1 MEYRLWIADRWL
13 TSENCNN
20 ISNFSGVSGRV
31 SYDPDSRTLTL
42 DNATITCY
50 SEEGTCIRN
59 YIDGG
64 ITIKL
69 IGSNTI
75 IPNKERGIYNH
86 QPLTIKGVTSDA
98 TLTVRN
104 SHMNQDIGL
113 LNDACIYGE
122 NQTSITFKD
131 CSVIVDGEGK
141 GLAEGVWNFINCTV
155 RAKGGKA
162 GSCWNL
168 ASIPSYK
175 DCALPTG
182 FYWKKEL
189 KYSGYSLVDA
199 DDKVVTDWVTVAE
212 PTGDTSE
219 SDNTHTPERYGIL
232 IAGTEVTEENYNDI
246 SNFEGVSGRVSYDPD
261 TNTLTLDNATITNTK
276 TKDDVDDFLECVGIY
291 HWKGVLIIR
300 LIGSNTV
307 TSVNYIGIFNDDN
320 SRFGSGLDISGT
332 NKYDDKL
339 TVKGGI
345 LNWSWS
351 RIINCTV
358 ETSEN
363 IYGLRD
369 GEWDFY
375 DCIVC
380 AKGGD
385 SSDDPYTGSISYLK
399 KTPGYPLPKGMYW
412 KEFKDDRGRTLYTLF
427 GADNKAVTD
436 WVTIKNGYEPSE
448 ADNIT
453 ETDNTTE
460 SGDTSEADYTRQRHE
475 DINEGLREIK
485 HKAYDLLNSN
495 MYDDDY
501 SYPEAI
507 EDASDRD
514 FAYILDKRESS
525 FSEKEIY
532 VRGSGYEN
540 IYPGAILFVDSDITS
555 GSPNPLGRI
564 PRSKISIYGDF
575 LAGGNPS
582 QSDIDPNN
590 SDVRMAINNIMHT
603 LLSDSRYDAPGAQ
616 RPRTKIHT
624 SQKSL
629 MMDLGVDSSFA
640 GCNVNVRA
648 STTSSEQ
655 SFVQATTLDQDYFTI
670 RLKDDWHQ
678 DPASLFADEVT
689 WDDLSRELNGKAIA
703 IVTSVTYGRTF
714 SYMKEYSAR
723 QFTFDSSQKVSGYGQ
738 SADASQS
745 LAESSSYTN
754 DEIFNLGG
762 TSLTI
767 SALRGKSTQQE
778 LEEAMA
784 DNMRFSHANQGV
796 ITKYTLQLITGPT
809 PGTVVRPLYS
819 GTQYQIGYTKCPRRL
834 FAHIDV
840 SRVHI
845 GPGKVKVQLDV
856 DCFRITEDG
865 EIDIFKSV
873 DGGSSE
879 RDQDPWYY
887 TFSNSRNREYG
898 NLDSG
903 EYIYKNPLLRIRS
916 KRGGGSYTADD
927 ERRLTAREMETG
939 ALNISLSGSV
949 YDSVKIRDLEP
960 FNP

>member
-1 MEYRLWIADRWL
+1 MEDRIDIAGIRL

-20 ISNFSGVSGRV
+20 ISNFNGVSGRV
-31 SYDPDSRTLTL
+31 SYDSSTKTLTL
-42 DNATITCY
+42 DNATINATGEKEY
-50 SEEGTCIRN
+50 GINTW
-59 YIDGG
+59 IDGL
-64 ITIKL
+64 TIKL
-69 IGSNTI
+69 IGSNSITSYD
-75 IPNKERGIYNH
+75 RDGIYNAENCT
-86 QPLTIKGVTSDA
+86 LTIKGVTSDA
-98 TLTVRN
+98 TLTVKTLGG
-104 SHMNQDIGL
+104 Q
-113 LNDACIYGE
+113 ACLGIYSSRA
-122 NQTSITFKD
+122 SIINVKD
-131 CSVIVDGEGK
+131 CSLIVS
-141 GLAEGVWNFINCTV
+141 GVRGGIAGGNWHFINCTV
-155 RAKGGKA
+155 RAKGGINEETNS
-162 GSCWNL
+162 SCTCLLSVAFDNC
-168 ASIPSYK
+168 ASP
-175 DCALPTG
+175 LPTG
-182 FYWKKEL
+182 AYWKESQWNGL
-189 KYSGYSLVDA
+189 TFHTLFGA
-199 DDKVVTDWVTVAE
+199 DDKAIIDWVTIAE
-212 PTGDTSE
+212 PTGDTNDSGYTGG
-219 SDNTHTPERYGIL
+219 SDNT
-232 IAGTEVTEENYNDI
+232 
-246 SNFEGVSGRVSYDPD
+246 S
-261 TNTLTLDNATITNTK
+261 
-276 TKDDVDDFLECVGIY
+276 
-291 HWKGVLIIR
+291 
-300 LIGSNTV
+300 
-307 TSVNYIGIFNDDN
+307 
-320 SRFGSGLDISGT
+320 
-332 NKYDDKL
+332 
-339 TVKGGI
+339 
-345 LNWSWS
+345 
-351 RIINCTV
+351 
-358 ETSEN
+358 
-363 IYGLRD
+363 
-369 GEWDFY
+369 
-375 DCIVC
+375 
-380 AKGGD
+380 
-385 SSDDPYTGSISYLK
+385 
-399 KTPGYPLPKGMYW
+399 
-412 KEFKDDRGRTLYTLF
+412 
-427 GADNKAVTD
+427 
-436 WVTIKNGYEPSE
+436 
-448 ADNIT
+448 
-453 ETDNTTE
+453 ETDNT
-460 SGDTSEADYTRQRHE
+460 SKPDNTRRRHE
-475 DINEGLREIK
+475 YINEGLRRIK
-485 HKAYDLLNSN
+485 HNANDLLNSN
-495 MYDDDY
+495 MYNDKE

-514 FAYILDKRESS
+514 FAYILDKRQSS

-582 QSDIDPNN
+582 QSNIDPNN

-648 STTSSEQ
+648 SATSSEQ
-655 SFVQATTLDQDYFTI
+655 SFIQATTLDQDYFTI

-678 DPASLFADEVT
+678 DPASLFADSVT
-689 WDDLSRELNGKAIA
+689 WDDLKSEIGNKAIA

-738 SADASQS
+738 SASASQS

-767 SALRGKSTQQE
+767 SALRGKNTQHE

-856 DCFRITEDG
+856 DCFRIGKEG
-865 EIDIFKSV
+865 EQKGKILPTKSI
-873 DGGSSE
+873 DGGSP
-879 RDQDPWYY
+879 DGAQKPWFY
-887 TFSNSRNREYG
+887 TFSSSRNREYG
-898 NLDSG
+898 DLEPG
-903 EYIYKNPLLRIRS
+903 EYINKGPLLRIRS
-916 KRGGGSYTADD
+916 KRGGGSYSAQD
-927 ERRLTAREMETG
+927 ERRLTAKEMETG

>member
-1 MEYRLWIADRWL
+1 MGKLYIAGTML
-13 TSENCNN
+13 TSEDCNN
-20 ISNFSGVSGRV
+20 IYNFRSASGRV
-31 SYDPDSRTLTL
+31 SYDPSTKTLTL

-50 SEEGTCIRN
+50 SEECECIRN

-75 IPNKERGIYNH
+75 IPNKERGIYNNQH
-86 QPLTIKGVTSDA
+86 LTIKGVTSDA

-104 SHMNQDIGL
+104 SHMNPEIGYL
-113 LNDACIYGE
+113 SDACIYNE
-122 NQTSITFKD
+122 DQVEVTVKD
-131 CSVIVDGEGK
+131 CALIVDGEGK
-141 GLAEGVWNFINCTV
+141 GLVGGKWHFINCTV
-155 RAKGGKA
+155 RAKGGRF
-162 GSCWNL
+162 GSFIWL
-168 ASIPSYK
+168 DEVPSFK
-175 DCALPTG
+175 DCTPPAGT
-182 FYWKKEL
+182 YWKKKE
-189 KYSGYSLVDA
+189 SGTYSLFGA
-199 DDKVVTDWVTVAE
+199 DDKVVIDWVTVAE
-212 PTGDTSE
+212 ATG
-219 SDNTHTPERYGIL
+219 NT
-232 IAGTEVTEENYNDI
+232 N
-246 SNFEGVSGRVSYDPD
+246 
-261 TNTLTLDNATITNTK
+261 
-276 TKDDVDDFLECVGIY
+276 
-291 HWKGVLIIR
+291 
-300 LIGSNTV
+300 
-307 TSVNYIGIFNDDN
+307 
-320 SRFGSGLDISGT
+320 GSG
-332 NKYDDKL
+332 
-339 TVKGGI
+339 
-345 LNWSWS
+345 
-351 RIINCTV
+351 
-358 ETSEN
+358 
-363 IYGLRD
+363 
-369 GEWDFY
+369 
-375 DCIVC
+375 
-380 AKGGD
+380 
-385 SSDDPYTGSISYLK
+385 YTG
-399 KTPGYPLPKGMYW
+399 G
-412 KEFKDDRGRTLYTLF
+412 
-427 GADNKAVTD
+427 
-436 WVTIKNGYEPSE
+436 
-448 ADNIT
+448 
-453 ETDNTTE
+453 
-460 SGDTSEADYTRQRHE
+460 SGNASEADYTRQRHE

-514 FAYILDKRESS
+514 FAYILDKRQSS

-648 STTSSEQ
+648 SATSSEQ
-655 SFVQATTLDQDYFTI
+655 SFIQATTLDQDYFTI

-678 DPASLFADEVT
+678 DPASLFADSVT
-689 WDDLSRELNGKAIA
+689 WDDLSNELNGKAIA

-738 SADASQS
+738 SASASQS

-767 SALRGKSTQQE
+767 SALRGKNTQHE

-796 ITKYTLQLITGPT
+796 ITKYTLQLITGSA
-809 PGTVVRPLYS
+809 PGRVVRPLYS

>member
-1 MEYRLWIADRWL
+1 MS
-13 TSENCNN
+13 TSEDCNN
-20 ISNFSGVSGRV
+20 IYNFRSASGRV
-31 SYDPDSRTLTL
+31 SYDPSTKTLTL

-50 SEEGTCIRN
+50 SEECECIRN

-75 IPNKERGIYNH
+75 IPNKERGIYNNQH
-86 QPLTIKGVTSDA
+86 LTIKGVTSDA

-104 SHMNQDIGL
+104 SHMNPEIGYL
-113 LNDACIYGE
+113 SDACIYNE
-122 NQTSITFKD
+122 DQVEVTVKD
-131 CSVIVDGEGK
+131 CALIVDGEGK
-141 GLAEGVWNFINCTV
+141 GLVGGKWHFINCTV
-155 RAKGGKA
+155 RAKGGRF
-162 GSCWNL
+162 GSFIWL
-168 ASIPSYK
+168 DEVPSFK
-175 DCALPTG
+175 DCTPPAGT
-182 FYWKKEL
+182 YWKKKE
-189 KYSGYSLVDA
+189 SDTYSLFGA

-212 PTGDTSE
+212 ATG
-219 SDNTHTPERYGIL
+219 NT
-232 IAGTEVTEENYNDI
+232 N
-246 SNFEGVSGRVSYDPD
+246 
-261 TNTLTLDNATITNTK
+261 
-276 TKDDVDDFLECVGIY
+276 
-291 HWKGVLIIR
+291 
-300 LIGSNTV
+300 
-307 TSVNYIGIFNDDN
+307 
-320 SRFGSGLDISGT
+320 GSG
-332 NKYDDKL
+332 
-339 TVKGGI
+339 
-345 LNWSWS
+345 
-351 RIINCTV
+351 
-358 ETSEN
+358 
-363 IYGLRD
+363 
-369 GEWDFY
+369 
-375 DCIVC
+375 
-380 AKGGD
+380 
-385 SSDDPYTGSISYLK
+385 YTGGSGNTSDS
-399 KTPGYPLPKGMYW
+399 GYTG
-412 KEFKDDRGRTLYTLF
+412 G
-427 GADNKAVTD
+427 
-436 WVTIKNGYEPSE
+436 
-448 ADNIT
+448 
-453 ETDNTTE
+453 
-460 SGDTSEADYTRQRHE
+460 SGNASEADYTRQRHE

-856 DCFRITEDG
+856 DCFRVTEDG

>member
-1 MEYRLWIADRWL
+1 MLI
-13 TSENCNN
+13 SEDCNN
-20 ISNFSGVSGRV
+20 IYNFRSASGRV
-31 SYDPDSRTLTL
+31 SYDPSTKTLTL

-50 SEEGTCIRN
+50 SEECECIRN

-75 IPNKERGIYNH
+75 IPNKERGIYNNQH
-86 QPLTIKGVTSDA
+86 LTIKGVTSDA

-104 SHMNQDIGL
+104 SHMNPEIGYL
-113 LNDACIYGE
+113 SDACIYNE
-122 NQTSITFKD
+122 DQVEVTVKD
-131 CSVIVDGEGK
+131 CALIVDGEGK
-141 GLAEGVWNFINCTV
+141 GLVGGKWHFINCTV
-155 RAKGGKA
+155 RAKGGRF
-162 GSCWNL
+162 GSFIWL
-168 ASIPSYK
+168 DEVPSFK
-175 DCALPTG
+175 DCTPPAGT
-182 FYWKKEL
+182 YWKKNENG
-189 KYSGYSLVDA
+189 SYSLFDA

-212 PTGDTSE
+212 AMGDT
-219 SDNTHTPERYGIL
+219 
-232 IAGTEVTEENYNDI
+232 ND
-246 SNFEGVSGRVSYDPD
+246 SSY
-261 TNTLTLDNATITNTK
+261 T
-276 TKDDVDDFLECVGIY
+276 G
-291 HWKGVLIIR
+291 
-300 LIGSNTV
+300 
-307 TSVNYIGIFNDDN
+307 
-320 SRFGSGLDISGT
+320 GSGNTSDSG
-332 NKYDDKL
+332 
-339 TVKGGI
+339 
-345 LNWSWS
+345 
-351 RIINCTV
+351 
-358 ETSEN
+358 
-363 IYGLRD
+363 
-369 GEWDFY
+369 
-375 DCIVC
+375 
-380 AKGGD
+380 
-385 SSDDPYTGSISYLK
+385 YTG
-399 KTPGYPLPKGMYW
+399 G
-412 KEFKDDRGRTLYTLF
+412 
-427 GADNKAVTD
+427 
-436 WVTIKNGYEPSE
+436 
-448 ADNIT
+448 
-453 ETDNTTE
+453 
-460 SGDTSEADYTRQRHE
+460 SGNTSEADYTRQRHE
-475 DINEGLREIK
+475 DINAGLREIK
-485 HKAYDLLNSN
+485 HNAYALLNSD
-495 MYDDDY
+495 MYDDNY

-648 STTSSEQ
+648 SATSSEQ
-655 SFVQATTLDQDYFTI
+655 SFIQATTLDQDYFTI

-678 DPASLFADEVT
+678 DPASLFADSVT
-689 WDDLSRELNGKAIA
+689 WDDLKSEIGNKAIA

-738 SADASQS
+738 SASASQS

-767 SALRGKSTQQE
+767 SALRGKNTQHE

-916 KRGGGSYTADD
+916 KRGGGSYSAQD
-927 ERRLTAREMETG
+927 ERRLTAKEMETG

-949 YDSVKIRDLEP
+949 YNSVKIRDLEP

>member
-1 MEYRLWIADRWL
+1 MEYELWIADRWL

-50 SEEGTCIRN
+50 SEGGIGIMN

-75 IPNKERGIYNH
+75 ITNKQRGIYNH
-86 QPLTIKGVTSDA
+86 QHLTIKGVTSDA

-104 SHMNQDIGL
+104 SHMNPDIGSL
-113 LNDACIYGE
+113 SDACIYGE
-122 NQTSITFKD
+122 NQTIITIKD

-182 FYWKKEL
+182 FYWKKDL
-189 KYSGYSLVDA
+189 RFSGYTLFDA
-199 DDKVVTDWVTVAE
+199 DDKVVTNWVTVA
-212 PTGDTSE
+212 
-219 SDNTHTPERYGIL
+219 
-232 IAGTEVTEENYNDI
+232 GTTD
-246 SNFEGVSGRVSYDPD
+246 D
-261 TNTLTLDNATITNTK
+261 TN
-276 TKDDVDDFLECVGIY
+276 
-291 HWKGVLIIR
+291 
-300 LIGSNTV
+300 
-307 TSVNYIGIFNDDN
+307 
-320 SRFGSGLDISGT
+320 GSG
-332 NKYDDKL
+332 
-339 TVKGGI
+339 
-345 LNWSWS
+345 
-351 RIINCTV
+351 
-358 ETSEN
+358 
-363 IYGLRD
+363 
-369 GEWDFY
+369 
-375 DCIVC
+375 
-380 AKGGD
+380 
-385 SSDDPYTGSISYLK
+385 YTGGS
-399 KTPGYPLPKGMYW
+399 GN
-412 KEFKDDRGRTLYTLF
+412 
-427 GADNKAVTD
+427 A
-436 WVTIKNGYEPSE
+436 SE
-448 ADNIT
+448 ADNT
-453 ETDNTTE
+453 L
-460 SGDTSEADYTRQRHE
+460 SRSQR
-475 DINEGLREIK
+475 INEGLRRIK
-485 HKAYDLLNSN
+485 HNAYDLLNSD
-495 MYDDDY
+495 MYNDKE

-514 FAYILDKRESS
+514 FAYILDKRQSS

-582 QSDIDPNN
+582 QSNIDPNN

-648 STTSSEQ
+648 SATSSEQ
-655 SFVQATTLDQDYFTI
+655 SFIQATTLDQDYFTI

-678 DPASLFADEVT
+678 DPASLFADSVT
-689 WDDLSRELNGKAIA
+689 WDDLSNELNGKAIA

-738 SADASQS
+738 SASASQS

-767 SALRGKSTQQE
+767 SALRGKNTQHE

-856 DCFRITEDG
+856 DCFRIGKEG
-865 EIDIFKSV
+865 EQKGKILPTKSI
-873 DGGSSE
+873 DGGSPE
-879 RDQDPWYY
+879 KAQDPWYY
-887 TFSNSRNREYG
+887 TFSSSRNREYG
-898 NLDSG
+898 DLEPG
-903 EYIYKNPLLRIRS
+903 EYINKGPLLRIRS
-916 KRGGGSYTADD
+916 KRGGGSYSAQD
-927 ERRLTAREMETG
+927 ERRLTAKEMETG

>member
-1 MEYRLWIADRWL
+1 ML
-13 TSENCNN
+13 TSEDCNN
-20 ISNFSGVSGRV
+20 IYNFRSASGRV
-31 SYDPDSRTLTL
+31 SYDPSTKTLTL

-50 SEEGTCIRN
+50 SEECECIRN

-75 IPNKERGIYNH
+75 IPNKERGIYNNQH
-86 QPLTIKGVTSDA
+86 LTIKGVTSDA

-104 SHMNQDIGL
+104 SHMNPEIGYL
-113 LNDACIYGE
+113 SDACIYNE
-122 NQTSITFKD
+122 DQVEVTVKD
-131 CSVIVDGEGK
+131 CALIVDGEGK
-141 GLAEGVWNFINCTV
+141 GLVGGKWHFINCTV
-155 RAKGGKA
+155 RAKGGRF
-162 GSCWNL
+162 GSFIWL
-168 ASIPSYK
+168 DEVPSFK
-175 DCALPTG
+175 DCTPPAGT
-182 FYWKKEL
+182 YWKKKE
-189 KYSGYSLVDA
+189 SGTYSLFGA

-212 PTGDTSE
+212 ATG
-219 SDNTHTPERYGIL
+219 NT
-232 IAGTEVTEENYNDI
+232 N
-246 SNFEGVSGRVSYDPD
+246 
-261 TNTLTLDNATITNTK
+261 
-276 TKDDVDDFLECVGIY
+276 
-291 HWKGVLIIR
+291 
-300 LIGSNTV
+300 
-307 TSVNYIGIFNDDN
+307 
-320 SRFGSGLDISGT
+320 GSG
-332 NKYDDKL
+332 
-339 TVKGGI
+339 
-345 LNWSWS
+345 
-351 RIINCTV
+351 
-358 ETSEN
+358 
-363 IYGLRD
+363 
-369 GEWDFY
+369 
-375 DCIVC
+375 
-380 AKGGD
+380 
-385 SSDDPYTGSISYLK
+385 YTGGSGNTSDS
-399 KTPGYPLPKGMYW
+399 GYTG
-412 KEFKDDRGRTLYTLF
+412 G
-427 GADNKAVTD
+427 
-436 WVTIKNGYEPSE
+436 
-448 ADNIT
+448 
-453 ETDNTTE
+453 
-460 SGDTSEADYTRQRHE
+460 SGNASEADYTRQRHE
-475 DINEGLREIK
+475 DINAGLREIK
-485 HKAYDLLNSN
+485 HNAYALLNSD
-495 MYDDDY
+495 MYDDNY

-689 WDDLSRELNGKAIA
+689 WDDLSNELNGKAIA

>member
-1 MEYRLWIADRWL
+1 MDYGIEITGTKVTD
-13 TSENCNN
+13 ENYND
-20 ISNFSGVSGRV
+20 ISLSNFSGVTGRV
-31 SYDPDSRTLTL
+31 SFDPDTHTLTL
-42 DNATITCY
+42 DNAIIGSREDY
-50 SEEGTCIRN
+50 VGIEN
-59 YIDGG
+59 FVDGG
-64 ITIKL
+64 LTIKL
-69 IGSNTI
+69 IGINTI
-75 IPNKERGIYNH
+75 YSSTNDGIYSH
-86 QPLTIKGVTSDA
+86 TALTIKGITSDA
-98 TLTVRN
+98 KLFIKAAN
-104 SHMNQDIGL
+104 KGDFHAS
-113 LNDACIYGE
+113 CIYTSTGE
-122 NQTSITFKD
+122 SVTVKD
-131 CSVIVDGEGK
+131 CSLILDGAEK
-141 GLAEGVWNFINCTV
+141 GLYGGIWNFINCTV
-155 RAKGGKA
+155 RVKGGGNGTDDEEC
-162 GSCWNL
+162 GSCFSL
-168 ASIPSYK
+168 DEKPS
-175 DCALPTG
+175 CTLPAG
-182 FYWKKEL
+182 LYWLGESWDDNKNSYYL
-189 KYSGYSLVDA
+189 FGA
-199 DDKVVTDWVTVAE
+199 DDKIVTDWVTLAE
-212 PTGDTSE
+212 ATGNTSKPGNR
-219 SDNTHTPERYGIL
+219 S
-232 IAGTEVTEENYNDI
+232 
-246 SNFEGVSGRVSYDPD
+246 
-261 TNTLTLDNATITNTK
+261 
-276 TKDDVDDFLECVGIY
+276 
-291 HWKGVLIIR
+291 
-300 LIGSNTV
+300 
-307 TSVNYIGIFNDDN
+307 
-320 SRFGSGLDISGT
+320 
-332 NKYDDKL
+332 
-339 TVKGGI
+339 
-345 LNWSWS
+345 
-351 RIINCTV
+351 
-358 ETSEN
+358 ETGN
-363 IYGLRD
+363 
-369 GEWDFY
+369 
-375 DCIVC
+375 
-380 AKGGD
+380 
-385 SSDDPYTGSISYLK
+385 
-399 KTPGYPLPKGMYW
+399 
-412 KEFKDDRGRTLYTLF
+412 
-427 GADNKAVTD
+427 
-436 WVTIKNGYEPSE
+436 
-448 ADNIT
+448 
-453 ETDNTTE
+453 
-460 SGDTSEADYTRQRHE
+460 TSEADYTRQRHE
-475 DINEGLREIK
+475 YINEGLRRIK
-485 HKAYDLLNSN
+485 HNANDLLNRN

-514 FAYILDKRESS
+514 FAYILDKRQSS

-582 QSDIDPNN
+582 QSNIDPNN

-648 STTSSEQ
+648 SATSSEQ
-655 SFVQATTLDQDYFTI
+655 SFIQATTLDQDYFTI

-678 DPASLFADEVT
+678 DPASLFADSVT
-689 WDDLSRELNGKAIA
+689 WDDLKSEIGNKAIA

-738 SADASQS
+738 SASASQS

-767 SALRGKSTQQE
+767 SALRGKNTQHE

-856 DCFRITEDG
+856 DCFRIGKEG
-865 EIDIFKSV
+865 EQKGKILPTKSI

-879 RDQDPWYY
+879 RAQDPWYY
-887 TFSNSRNREYG
+887 TFSSSRNREYG
-898 NLDSG
+898 DLEPG
-903 EYIYKNPLLRIRS
+903 EYINKGPLLRIRS
-916 KRGGGSYTADD
+916 KRGGGSYSAQD
-927 ERRLTAREMETG
+927 ERRLTAKEMETG

>member
-1 MEYRLWIADRWL
+1 MEYGLYIAGTEI
-13 TSENCNN
+13 TSENC
-20 ISNFSGVSGRV
+20 
-31 SYDPDSRTLTL
+31 
-42 DNATITCY
+42 
-50 SEEGTCIRN
+50 
-59 YIDGG
+59 
-64 ITIKL
+64 
-69 IGSNTI
+69 
-75 IPNKERGIYNH
+75 
-86 QPLTIKGVTSDA
+86 
-98 TLTVRN
+98 
-104 SHMNQDIGL
+104 
-113 LNDACIYGE
+113 
-122 NQTSITFKD
+122 
-131 CSVIVDGEGK
+131 
-141 GLAEGVWNFINCTV
+141 
-155 RAKGGKA
+155 
-162 GSCWNL
+162 
-168 ASIPSYK
+168 
-175 DCALPTG
+175 
-182 FYWKKEL
+182 
-189 KYSGYSLVDA
+189 
-199 DDKVVTDWVTVAE
+199 
-212 PTGDTSE
+212 
-219 SDNTHTPERYGIL
+219 
-232 IAGTEVTEENYNDI
+232 NDI
-246 SNFEGVSGRVSYDPD
+246 SNFEGVSGRVSYDPSSR
-261 TNTLTLDNATITNTK
+261 TLTLDNATINATG
-276 TKDDVDDFLECVGIY
+276 EEEYGIDSY
-291 HWKGVLIIR
+291 IDGLTIK
-300 LIGSNTV
+300 LIGSNTITAYKKNGLCNNEGCTLTIKGV
-307 TSVNYIGIFNDDN
+307 TSDATLIVKNLYGFNGIWCITN
-320 SRFGSGLDISGT
+320 STVYVRDCLFIVSGVKKGIMEGT
-332 NKYDDKL
+332 
-339 TVKGGI
+339 
-345 LNWSWS
+345 WHF
-351 RIINCTV
+351 INCTV
-358 ETSEN
+358 
-363 IYGLRD
+363 R
-369 GEWDFY
+369 
-375 DCIVC
+375 
-380 AKGGD
+380 AKGGVDD
-385 SSDDPYTGSISYLK
+385 SSTGCYSGSCCWLYEVPSYKDCTLSS
-399 KTPGYPLPKGMYW
+399 GLYW
-412 KEFKDDRGRTLYTLF
+412 KEFQYNNKTFYSLF
-427 GADNKAVTD
+427 GADDKVITD
-436 WVTIKNGYEPSE
+436 WVTVAEATGDTNGSGNTSE
-448 ADNIT
+448 ADN
-453 ETDNTTE
+453 
-460 SGDTSEADYTRQRHE
+460 TRRRHE
-475 DINEGLREIK
+475 YINEGLRGIE
-485 HKAYDLLNSN
+485 HNANDLLNSN

-501 SYPEAI
+501 RYPEAI

-514 FAYILDKRESS
+514 FAYILDKRQSS

-582 QSDIDPNN
+582 QSNIDPNN

-648 STTSSEQ
+648 SATSSEQ
-655 SFVQATTLDQDYFTI
+655 SFIQATTLDQDYFTI

-678 DPASLFADEVT
+678 DPASLFADSVT
-689 WDDLSRELNGKAIA
+689 WDDLKSEIGNKAIA

-738 SADASQS
+738 SASASQS

-767 SALRGKSTQQE
+767 SALRGKNTQQE

>member
-1 MEYRLWIADRWL
+1 MEYGIEITGTKVTD
-13 TSENCNN
+13 ENYNDIS
-20 ISNFSGVSGRV
+20 ISNFSGVTGRV
-31 SYDPDSRTLTL
+31 SFDPDTHTLTL
-42 DNATITCY
+42 DNAIIGSREDY
-50 SEEGTCIRN
+50 VGIEN
-59 YIDGG
+59 FVDGG
-64 ITIKL
+64 LTIKL
-69 IGSNTI
+69 IGINTI
-75 IPNKERGIYNH
+75 YSSTNDGIYSH
-86 QPLTIKGVTSDA
+86 TALTIKGITSDA
-98 TLTVRN
+98 RLFIKAAN
-104 SHMNQDIGL
+104 KGDFHAS
-113 LNDACIYGE
+113 CIYTSTGE
-122 NQTSITFKD
+122 SVTVKD
-131 CSVIVDGEGK
+131 CSLILDGAEK
-141 GLAEGVWNFINCTV
+141 GLCGGIWNFINCTV
-155 RAKGGKA
+155 RVKGGGNGTDDEEC
-162 GSCWNL
+162 GSCFSL
-168 ASIPSYK
+168 DEKPS
-175 DCALPTG
+175 CTLPAG
-182 FYWKKEL
+182 LYWLGESWDDNKNSYYL
-189 KYSGYSLVDA
+189 FGA
-199 DDKVVTDWVTVAE
+199 DDKIVTDWVTLAE
-212 PTGDTSE
+212 ATGNTSKPG
-219 SDNTHTPERYGIL
+219 NT
-232 IAGTEVTEENYNDI
+232 
-246 SNFEGVSGRVSYDPD
+246 S
-261 TNTLTLDNATITNTK
+261 
-276 TKDDVDDFLECVGIY
+276 
-291 HWKGVLIIR
+291 
-300 LIGSNTV
+300 
-307 TSVNYIGIFNDDN
+307 
-320 SRFGSGLDISGT
+320 
-332 NKYDDKL
+332 
-339 TVKGGI
+339 
-345 LNWSWS
+345 
-351 RIINCTV
+351 
-358 ETSEN
+358 
-363 IYGLRD
+363 
-369 GEWDFY
+369 
-375 DCIVC
+375 
-380 AKGGD
+380 
-385 SSDDPYTGSISYLK
+385 
-399 KTPGYPLPKGMYW
+399 
-412 KEFKDDRGRTLYTLF
+412 
-427 GADNKAVTD
+427 
-436 WVTIKNGYEPSE
+436 
-448 ADNIT
+448 
-453 ETDNTTE
+453 ETDNT
-460 SGDTSEADYTRQRHE
+460 SKPDNTRRRHE
-475 DINEGLREIK
+475 YINEGLRRIK
-485 HKAYDLLNSN
+485 HNAYDLLNRN

-582 QSDIDPNN
+582 QSNIDPNN

-648 STTSSEQ
+648 SATSSEQ
-655 SFVQATTLDQDYFTI
+655 SFIQATTLDQDYFTI

-678 DPASLFADEVT
+678 DPASLFADSVT
-689 WDDLSRELNGKAIA
+689 WDDLSNELNGKAIA

-738 SADASQS
+738 SASASQS

-767 SALRGKSTQQE
+767 SALRGKNTQHE

-796 ITKYTLQLITGPT
+796 VTKYTIQLITGPA
-809 PGTVVRPLYS
+809 PGRVVRPLYS
-819 GTQYQIGYTKCPRRL
+819 GKQYQVGYTKCPRRL

-856 DCFRITEDG
+856 DCFRIGKEG
-865 EIDIFKSV
+865 EQKGKILPTKSIN
-873 DGGSSE
+873 GGSPE
-879 RDQDPWYY
+879 KAQDPWYY
-887 TFSNSRNREYG
+887 TFSSSRNREYG
-898 NLDSG
+898 DLEPG
-903 EYIYKNPLLRIRS
+903 EYINKGPLLRIRS

>member
-1 MEYRLWIADRWL
+1 MGKLYIAGTML
-13 TSENCNN
+13 TSEDCNN
-20 ISNFSGVSGRV
+20 IYNFRSASGRV
-31 SYDPDSRTLTL
+31 SYDPSTKTLTL

-50 SEEGTCIRN
+50 SEECECIRN

-75 IPNKERGIYNH
+75 IPNKERGIYNNQH
-86 QPLTIKGVTSDA
+86 LTIKGVTSDA

-104 SHMNQDIGL
+104 SHMNPEIGYL
-113 LNDACIYGE
+113 SDACIYNE
-122 NQTSITFKD
+122 DQVEVTVKD
-131 CSVIVDGEGK
+131 CALIVDGEGK
-141 GLAEGVWNFINCTV
+141 GLVGGKWHFINCTV
-155 RAKGGKA
+155 RAKGGRF
-162 GSCWNL
+162 GSFIWL
-168 ASIPSYK
+168 DEVPSFK
-175 DCALPTG
+175 DCTPPAGT
-182 FYWKKEL
+182 YWKKKE
-189 KYSGYSLVDA
+189 SGTYSLFGA

-212 PTGDTSE
+212 ATG
-219 SDNTHTPERYGIL
+219 NT
-232 IAGTEVTEENYNDI
+232 N
-246 SNFEGVSGRVSYDPD
+246 
-261 TNTLTLDNATITNTK
+261 
-276 TKDDVDDFLECVGIY
+276 
-291 HWKGVLIIR
+291 
-300 LIGSNTV
+300 
-307 TSVNYIGIFNDDN
+307 
-320 SRFGSGLDISGT
+320 GSG
-332 NKYDDKL
+332 
-339 TVKGGI
+339 
-345 LNWSWS
+345 
-351 RIINCTV
+351 
-358 ETSEN
+358 
-363 IYGLRD
+363 
-369 GEWDFY
+369 
-375 DCIVC
+375 
-380 AKGGD
+380 
-385 SSDDPYTGSISYLK
+385 YTGGSGNTSDS
-399 KTPGYPLPKGMYW
+399 GYTG
-412 KEFKDDRGRTLYTLF
+412 G
-427 GADNKAVTD
+427 
-436 WVTIKNGYEPSE
+436 
-448 ADNIT
+448 
-453 ETDNTTE
+453 
-460 SGDTSEADYTRQRHE
+460 SGNASEADYTRQRHE
-475 DINEGLREIK
+475 DINAGLREIK
-485 HKAYDLLNSN
+485 HNAYALLNSD
-495 MYDDDY
+495 MYDDNY

-582 QSDIDPNN
+582 QSNIDPNN

-648 STTSSEQ
+648 SATSSEQ
-655 SFVQATTLDQDYFTI
+655 SFIQATTLDQDYFTI

-678 DPASLFADEVT
+678 DPASLFADGVT
-689 WDDLSRELNGKAIA
+689 WDDLKSEIGNKAIA

-738 SADASQS
+738 SASASQS

-767 SALRGKSTQQE
+767 SALRGKSTQHE

-916 KRGGGSYTADD
+916 KRGGGSYSGDT
-927 ERRLTAREMETG
+927 EKRLSPKKMETG

>member
-1 MEYRLWIADRWL
+1 MDYGIEITGTKVTD
-13 TSENCNN
+13 ENYND
-20 ISNFSGVSGRV
+20 ISLSNFSGVTGRV
-31 SYDPDSRTLTL
+31 SFDPDTHTLTL
-42 DNATITCY
+42 DNAIIGSREDY
-50 SEEGTCIRN
+50 VGIEN
-59 YIDGG
+59 FVDGG
-64 ITIKL
+64 LTIKL
-69 IGSNTI
+69 IGINTI
-75 IPNKERGIYNH
+75 YSSTNDGIYSH
-86 QPLTIKGVTSDA
+86 TALTIKGITSDA
-98 TLTVRN
+98 KLFIKAAN
-104 SHMNQDIGL
+104 KGDFHAS
-113 LNDACIYGE
+113 CIYTSTGE
-122 NQTSITFKD
+122 SVTVKD
-131 CSVIVDGEGK
+131 CSLILDGAEK
-141 GLAEGVWNFINCTV
+141 GLYGGIWNFINCTV
-155 RAKGGKA
+155 RVKGGGNGTDDEEC
-162 GSCWNL
+162 GSCFSL
-168 ASIPSYK
+168 DEKPS
-175 DCALPTG
+175 CTLPAG
-182 FYWKKEL
+182 LYWLGESWDDNKNSYYL
-189 KYSGYSLVDA
+189 FGA
-199 DDKVVTDWVTVAE
+199 DDKIVTDWVTLAE
-212 PTGDTSE
+212 ATGNTSKPGNR
-219 SDNTHTPERYGIL
+219 S
-232 IAGTEVTEENYNDI
+232 
-246 SNFEGVSGRVSYDPD
+246 
-261 TNTLTLDNATITNTK
+261 
-276 TKDDVDDFLECVGIY
+276 
-291 HWKGVLIIR
+291 
-300 LIGSNTV
+300 
-307 TSVNYIGIFNDDN
+307 
-320 SRFGSGLDISGT
+320 
-332 NKYDDKL
+332 
-339 TVKGGI
+339 
-345 LNWSWS
+345 
-351 RIINCTV
+351 
-358 ETSEN
+358 ETGN
-363 IYGLRD
+363 
-369 GEWDFY
+369 
-375 DCIVC
+375 
-380 AKGGD
+380 
-385 SSDDPYTGSISYLK
+385 
-399 KTPGYPLPKGMYW
+399 
-412 KEFKDDRGRTLYTLF
+412 
-427 GADNKAVTD
+427 
-436 WVTIKNGYEPSE
+436 
-448 ADNIT
+448 
-453 ETDNTTE
+453 
-460 SGDTSEADYTRQRHE
+460 TSEADYTRQRHE
-475 DINEGLREIK
+475 YINEGLRRIK
-485 HKAYDLLNSN
+485 HNANDLLNRN

-582 QSDIDPNN
+582 QSNIDPNN

-648 STTSSEQ
+648 SATSSEQ
-655 SFVQATTLDQDYFTI
+655 SFIQATTLDQDYFTI

-678 DPASLFADEVT
+678 DPASLFADSVT
-689 WDDLSRELNGKAIA
+689 WDDLSNELNGKAIA

-738 SADASQS
+738 SASASQS
-745 LAESSSYTN
+745 VAESSSYTN

-767 SALRGKSTQQE
+767 SALRGKNTQHE

-856 DCFRITEDG
+856 DCFRIGKEG
-865 EIDIFKSV
+865 EQKGKILPTKSI

-879 RDQDPWYY
+879 RAQDPWYY
-887 TFSNSRNREYG
+887 TFSSSRNREYG
-898 NLDSG
+898 DLEPG
-903 EYIYKNPLLRIRS
+903 EYINKGPLLRIRS
-916 KRGGGSYTADD
+916 KRGGGSYSAQD
-927 ERRLTAREMETG
+927 ERRLTAKEMETG

>member
-1 MEYRLWIADRWL
+1 MPTQGRNLFINPQLHTGAAQIKTIMEQILRIAGRIV
-13 TSENCNN
+13 TSENC
-20 ISNFSGVSGRV
+20 
-31 SYDPDSRTLTL
+31 
-42 DNATITCY
+42 
-50 SEEGTCIRN
+50 
-59 YIDGG
+59 
-64 ITIKL
+64 
-69 IGSNTI
+69 
-75 IPNKERGIYNH
+75 
-86 QPLTIKGVTSDA
+86 
-98 TLTVRN
+98 
-104 SHMNQDIGL
+104 
-113 LNDACIYGE
+113 
-122 NQTSITFKD
+122 
-131 CSVIVDGEGK
+131 
-141 GLAEGVWNFINCTV
+141 
-155 RAKGGKA
+155 
-162 GSCWNL
+162 
-168 ASIPSYK
+168 
-175 DCALPTG
+175 
-182 FYWKKEL
+182 
-189 KYSGYSLVDA
+189 
-199 DDKVVTDWVTVAE
+199 
-212 PTGDTSE
+212 
-219 SDNTHTPERYGIL
+219 
-232 IAGTEVTEENYNDI
+232 NDI

-261 TNTLTLDNATITNTK
+261 TDTLTLNNATITATGE
-276 TKDDVDDFLECVGIY
+276 DEYGIENFID
-291 HWKGVLIIR
+291 GLIIK
-300 LIGSNTV
+300 LIGSNSITAYESGIYNGEDCTLTIKGG
-307 TSVNYIGIFNDDN
+307 TSDA
-320 SRFGSGLDISGT
+320 T
-332 NKYDDKL
+332 L
-339 TVKGGI
+339 TVKNLGGGGI
-345 LNWSWS
+345 EGIYSSINSTVYVRNCLLIVSGVKKGIMGGTWHF
-351 RIINCTV
+351 INCTV
-358 ETSEN
+358 
-363 IYGLRD
+363 R
-369 GEWDFY
+369 
-375 DCIVC
+375 
-380 AKGGD
+380 AKGSVDD
-385 SSDDPYTGSISYLK
+385 SSTGCYSGSCCWLYEVPSYKDCTLSS
-399 KTPGYPLPKGMYW
+399 GLYW
-412 KEFKDDRGRTLYTLF
+412 KEFQYENKTYYSLF
-427 GADNKAVTD
+427 GADDNVVTD
-436 WVTIKNGYEPSE
+436 WVTFAE
-448 ADNIT
+448 ATGN
-453 ETDNTTE
+453 
-460 SGDTSEADYTRQRHE
+460 TSEADYTRQRHE
-475 DINEGLREIK
+475 YINEGLREIK

-582 QSDIDPNN
+582 QSNIDPNN

-648 STTSSEQ
+648 SATSSEQ
-655 SFVQATTLDQDYFTI
+655 SFIQATTLDQDYFTI
-670 RLKDDWHQ
+670 RMKDDWHQ
-678 DPASLFADEVT
+678 DPASLFADSVT
-689 WDDLSRELNGKAIA
+689 WDDLKSEIGNKAIA

-738 SADASQS
+738 SASASQS
-745 LAESSSYTN
+745 VAESSSYTN

-865 EIDIFKSV
+865 KIDIFKRV
-873 DGGSSE
+873 NGGSPDE
-879 RDQDPWYY
+879 IQDPWFY
-887 TFSNSRNREYG
+887 TFSHSRNREYG
-898 NLDSG
+898 DLKPG

-916 KRGGGSYTADD
+916 KRGGGSYSGDT
-927 ERRLTAREMETG
+927 EERLTPKKMETG

>member
-1 MEYRLWIADRWL
+1 MGKLYIAGTML
-13 TSENCNN
+13 TSEDCNN
-20 ISNFSGVSGRV
+20 IYNFRSASGRV
-31 SYDPDSRTLTL
+31 SYDPSTKTLTL

-50 SEEGTCIRN
+50 SEECECIRN

-75 IPNKERGIYNH
+75 IPNKERGIYNNQH
-86 QPLTIKGVTSDA
+86 LTIKGVTSDA

-104 SHMNQDIGL
+104 SHMNPEIGYL
-113 LNDACIYGE
+113 SDACIYNE
-122 NQTSITFKD
+122 DQVEVTVKD
-131 CSVIVDGEGK
+131 CALIVDGEGK
-141 GLAEGVWNFINCTV
+141 GLVGGKWHFINCTV
-155 RAKGGKA
+155 RAKGGRF
-162 GSCWNL
+162 GSFIWL
-168 ASIPSYK
+168 DEVPSFK
-175 DCALPTG
+175 DCTPPAGT
-182 FYWKKEL
+182 YWKKKE
-189 KYSGYSLVDA
+189 SGTYSLFGA

-212 PTGDTSE
+212 ATG
-219 SDNTHTPERYGIL
+219 NT
-232 IAGTEVTEENYNDI
+232 N
-246 SNFEGVSGRVSYDPD
+246 
-261 TNTLTLDNATITNTK
+261 
-276 TKDDVDDFLECVGIY
+276 
-291 HWKGVLIIR
+291 
-300 LIGSNTV
+300 
-307 TSVNYIGIFNDDN
+307 
-320 SRFGSGLDISGT
+320 GSG
-332 NKYDDKL
+332 
-339 TVKGGI
+339 
-345 LNWSWS
+345 
-351 RIINCTV
+351 
-358 ETSEN
+358 
-363 IYGLRD
+363 
-369 GEWDFY
+369 
-375 DCIVC
+375 
-380 AKGGD
+380 
-385 SSDDPYTGSISYLK
+385 YTGGSGNTSDS
-399 KTPGYPLPKGMYW
+399 GYTG
-412 KEFKDDRGRTLYTLF
+412 G
-427 GADNKAVTD
+427 
-436 WVTIKNGYEPSE
+436 
-448 ADNIT
+448 
-453 ETDNTTE
+453 
-460 SGDTSEADYTRQRHE
+460 SGNASEADYTRQRHE
-475 DINEGLREIK
+475 DINAGLREIK
-485 HKAYDLLNSN
+485 HNAYALLNSD
-495 MYDDDY
+495 MYDDNY

>member
-1 MEYRLWIADRWL
+1 MEYKLWIAGIQV
-13 TSENCNN
+13 TSENCND
-20 ISNFSGVSGRV
+20 ISNFNGVSGRV
-31 SYDPDSRTLTL
+31 SYDPSSRTLTL
-42 DNATITCY
+42 DNATITATGEY
-50 SEEGTCIRN
+50 GYGIKS
-59 YIDGG
+59 YIDGL
-64 ITIKL
+64 TIKL

-75 IPNKERGIYNH
+75 TAYDEDGIYNDENCT
-86 QPLTIKGVTSDA
+86 LTIKGVTSDA
-98 TLTVRN
+98 TLTVK
-104 SHMNQDIGL
+104 SLGGQAHKG
-113 LNDACIYGE
+113 IYSSRV
-122 NQTSITFKD
+122 SIINVKD
-131 CSVIVDGEGK
+131 CSLIVS
-141 GLAEGVWNFINCTV
+141 GVWGGIVGGNWHFINCTV
-155 RAKGGKA
+155 CAKGGINEETYSSY
-162 GSCWNL
+162 SCLLSVAFDNC
-168 ASIPSYK
+168 ASP
-175 DCALPTG
+175 LPTG
-182 FYWKKEL
+182 AYWKESQWDGL
-189 KYSGYSLVDA
+189 TLHTLFGA
-199 DDKVVTDWVTVAE
+199 DDKAIKDWVTIAE

-219 SDNTHTPERYGIL
+219 SDN
-232 IAGTEVTEENYNDI
+232 A
-246 SNFEGVSGRVSYDPD
+246 
-261 TNTLTLDNATITNTK
+261 
-276 TKDDVDDFLECVGIY
+276 
-291 HWKGVLIIR
+291 
-300 LIGSNTV
+300 
-307 TSVNYIGIFNDDN
+307 
-320 SRFGSGLDISGT
+320 
-332 NKYDDKL
+332 
-339 TVKGGI
+339 
-345 LNWSWS
+345 
-351 RIINCTV
+351 
-358 ETSEN
+358 
-363 IYGLRD
+363 
-369 GEWDFY
+369 
-375 DCIVC
+375 
-380 AKGGD
+380 
-385 SSDDPYTGSISYLK
+385 
-399 KTPGYPLPKGMYW
+399 
-412 KEFKDDRGRTLYTLF
+412 
-427 GADNKAVTD
+427 
-436 WVTIKNGYEPSE
+436 SE
-448 ADNIT
+448 ADNT
-453 ETDNTTE
+453 SETGNA
-460 SGDTSEADYTRQRHE
+460 SEADNTRRRHE
-475 DINEGLREIK
+475 YINEGLREIE
-485 HKAYDLLNSN
+485 HNANDLLNSN

-501 SYPEAI
+501 RYPEAI
-507 EDASDRD
+507 EDVSDRD

-582 QSDIDPNN
+582 QSNIDPNN

-648 STTSSEQ
+648 SATSSEQ
-655 SFVQATTLDQDYFTI
+655 SFIQATTLDQDYFTI

-678 DPASLFADEVT
+678 DPASLFADSVT
-689 WDDLSRELNGKAIA
+689 WNDLSSELNGKAIA

-738 SADASQS
+738 SASASQS

-767 SALRGKSTQQE
+767 SALRGKNTQHE

-856 DCFRITEDG
+856 KCFRIGKEG
-865 EIDIFKSV
+865 EQKGKILFTKEV
-873 DGGSSE
+873 DGGSP
-879 RDQDPWYY
+879 DKIQDPWFY
-887 TFSNSRNREYG
+887 TFSHSRNREYG
-898 NLDSG
+898 DLQPG
-903 EYIYKNPLLRIRS
+903 EYINKGPLLRIRS
-916 KRGGGSYTADD
+916 KRAGGSYTADD
-927 ERRLTAREMETG
+927 QRRLTAKEMETG

-949 YDSVKIRDLEP
+949 NSAVKIRDLEP

>member
-1 MEYRLWIADRWL
+1 MIMDYELKIAGTQV
-13 TSENCNN
+13 TSENCND
-20 ISNFSGVSGRV
+20 ISNFDGVSGRV
-31 SYDPDSRTLTL
+31 R
-42 DNATITCY
+42 
-50 SEEGTCIRN
+50 
-59 YIDGG
+59 
-64 ITIKL
+64 
-69 IGSNTI
+69 
-75 IPNKERGIYNH
+75 YN
-86 QPLTIKGVTSDA
+86 
-98 TLTVRN
+98 
-104 SHMNQDIGL
+104 
-113 LNDACIYGE
+113 
-122 NQTSITFKD
+122 
-131 CSVIVDGEGK
+131 
-141 GLAEGVWNFINCTV
+141 
-155 RAKGGKA
+155 
-162 GSCWNL
+162 
-168 ASIPSYK
+168 
-175 DCALPTG
+175 
-182 FYWKKEL
+182 
-189 KYSGYSLVDA
+189 
-199 DDKVVTDWVTVAE
+199 
-212 PTGDTSE
+212 
-219 SDNTHTPERYGIL
+219 
-232 IAGTEVTEENYNDI
+232 
-246 SNFEGVSGRVSYDPD
+246 PD
-261 TNTLTLDNATITNTK
+261 TNTLTLDNATIEATGEDYSPQSFPYIECINNGIRGLTIIVRGNCNLDSISNGGGGSAISIRED
-276 TKDDVDDFLECVGIY
+276 TTIRGSGTLEARCDGTDILTGIY
-291 HWKGVLIIR
+291 V
-300 LIGSNTV
+300 
-307 TSVNYIGIFNDDN
+307 
-320 SRFGSGLDISGT
+320 GSG
-332 NKYDDKL
+332 KKL
-339 TVKGGI
+339 TI
-345 LNWSWS
+345 E
-351 RIINCTV
+351 NCTV
-358 ETSEN
+358 KAFASLEDVYANEYPKGIDGGDGSKLIVKNANIMACSSTTSDYHEESDSIAGIDELSLIDCAITEPSGAYYNSNKREIQVNGETS
-363 IYGLRD
+363 YQ
-369 GEWDFY
+369 
-375 DCIVC
+375 
-380 AKGGD
+380 
-385 SSDDPYTGSISYLK
+385 
-399 KTPGYPLPKGMYW
+399 
-412 KEFKDDRGRTLYTLF
+412 TLIIKASKPNNTL
-427 GADNKAVTD
+427 
-436 WVTIKNGYEPSE
+436 S
-448 ADNIT
+448 
-453 ETDNTTE
+453 
-460 SGDTSEADYTRQRHE
+460 RHE
-475 DINEGLREIK
+475 DINDGLREIK
-485 HKAYDLLNSN
+485 HNAYDLLNSN

-514 FAYILDKRESS
+514 FAYILDKRQSS

-582 QSDIDPNN
+582 QSNIDPNN

-648 STTSSEQ
+648 SATSSEQ
-655 SFVQATTLDQDYFTI
+655 SFIQATTLDQDYFTI

-678 DPASLFADEVT
+678 DPSSLFADSVT
-689 WDDLSRELNGKAIA
+689 WDDLKSEIGNKAIA

-738 SADASQS
+738 SASASQS
-745 LAESSSYTN
+745 VAESSSYTN

-767 SALRGKSTQQE
+767 SALRGKNTQHE

-856 DCFRITEDG
+856 DCFRIGKEG
-865 EIDIFKSV
+865 EQKGKILLTKSI

-879 RDQDPWYY
+879 RAQDPWYY
-887 TFSNSRNREYG
+887 TFSSSRNREYG
-898 NLDSG
+898 DLEPG
-903 EYIYKNPLLRIRS
+903 EYINKGPLLRIRS
-916 KRGGGSYTADD
+916 KRGGGSYSAQD
-927 ERRLTAREMETG
+927 ERRLTAKEMETG

-949 YDSVKIRDLEP
+949 YGSVKIRDLEP

>member
-1 MEYRLWIADRWL
+1 MEYKLWIAGIQV
-13 TSENCNN
+13 TSENCND
-20 ISNFSGVSGRV
+20 ISNFNGVSGRV
-31 SYDPDSRTLTL
+31 SYDPSSRTLTL
-42 DNATITCY
+42 DNATITATGEY
-50 SEEGTCIRN
+50 GYGIKS
-59 YIDGG
+59 YIDGL
-64 ITIKL
+64 TIKL

-75 IPNKERGIYNH
+75 TAYDEDGIYNDENCT
-86 QPLTIKGVTSDA
+86 LTIKGVTSDA
-98 TLTVRN
+98 TLTVK
-104 SHMNQDIGL
+104 SLGGQAHKG
-113 LNDACIYGE
+113 IYSSRV
-122 NQTSITFKD
+122 SIINVKD
-131 CSVIVDGEGK
+131 CSLIVS
-141 GLAEGVWNFINCTV
+141 GVWGGIVGGNWHFINCTV
-155 RAKGGKA
+155 CAKGGINEETYSSY
-162 GSCWNL
+162 SCLLSVAFDNC
-168 ASIPSYK
+168 ASP
-175 DCALPTG
+175 LPTG
-182 FYWKKEL
+182 AYWKESQWDGL
-189 KYSGYSLVDA
+189 TLHTLFGA
-199 DDKVVTDWVTVAE
+199 DDKAIKDWVTIAE
-212 PTGDTSE
+212 PTGDTNESDNASETDNASE
-219 SDNTHTPERYGIL
+219 SDNTSET
-232 IAGTEVTEENYNDI
+232 
-246 SNFEGVSGRVSYDPD
+246 
-261 TNTLTLDNATITNTK
+261 DNA
-276 TKDDVDDFLECVGIY
+276 
-291 HWKGVLIIR
+291 
-300 LIGSNTV
+300 S
-307 TSVNYIGIFNDDN
+307 
-320 SRFGSGLDISGT
+320 
-332 NKYDDKL
+332 
-339 TVKGGI
+339 
-345 LNWSWS
+345 
-351 RIINCTV
+351 
-358 ETSEN
+358 
-363 IYGLRD
+363 
-369 GEWDFY
+369 
-375 DCIVC
+375 
-380 AKGGD
+380 
-385 SSDDPYTGSISYLK
+385 
-399 KTPGYPLPKGMYW
+399 
-412 KEFKDDRGRTLYTLF
+412 
-427 GADNKAVTD
+427 
-436 WVTIKNGYEPSE
+436 
-448 ADNIT
+448 
-453 ETDNTTE
+453 ETDNT
-460 SGDTSEADYTRQRHE
+460 SETNFIDYTRRRHE
-475 DINEGLREIK
+475 DINEGLRRIK
-485 HKAYDLLNSN
+485 HNANDLLNSN

-501 SYPEAI
+501 RYPEAI
-507 EDASDRD
+507 EDVSDRD

-582 QSDIDPNN
+582 QSNIDPNN

-648 STTSSEQ
+648 SATSSEQ
-655 SFVQATTLDQDYFTI
+655 SFIQATTLDQDYFTI

-678 DPASLFADEVT
+678 DPASLFADSVT
-689 WDDLSRELNGKAIA
+689 WDDLSNELNGKAIA

-738 SADASQS
+738 SASASQS

-767 SALRGKSTQQE
+767 SALRGKNTQHE

-856 DCFRITEDG
+856 DCFRIGKEG
-865 EIDIFKSV
+865 EQKGKILPTKSI
-873 DGGSSE
+873 DGGSPE
-879 RDQDPWYY
+879 KAQDPWYY
-887 TFSNSRNREYG
+887 TFSSSRNREYG
-898 NLDSG
+898 DLEPG
-903 EYIYKNPLLRIRS
+903 EYINKGPLLRIRS
-916 KRGGGSYTADD
+916 KRGGGSYSAQD
-927 ERRLTAREMETG
+927 ERRLTAKEMETG

>member
-1 MEYRLWIADRWL
+1 MGKLYIAGTML
-13 TSENCNN
+13 TSEDCNN
-20 ISNFSGVSGRV
+20 IYNFRSASGRV
-31 SYDPDSRTLTL
+31 SYDPSTKTLTL

-50 SEEGTCIRN
+50 SEECECIRN

-75 IPNKERGIYNH
+75 IPNKERGIYNNQH
-86 QPLTIKGVTSDA
+86 LTIKGVTSDA

-104 SHMNQDIGL
+104 SHMNPEIGYL
-113 LNDACIYGE
+113 SDACIYNE
-122 NQTSITFKD
+122 DQVEVTVKD
-131 CSVIVDGEGK
+131 CALIVDGEGK
-141 GLAEGVWNFINCTV
+141 GLVGGKWHFINCTV
-155 RAKGGKA
+155 RAKGGRF
-162 GSCWNL
+162 GSFIWL
-168 ASIPSYK
+168 DEVPSFK
-175 DCALPTG
+175 DCTPPAGT
-182 FYWKKEL
+182 YWKKKE
-189 KYSGYSLVDA
+189 SGTYSLFGA

-212 PTGDTSE
+212 ATG
-219 SDNTHTPERYGIL
+219 NT
-232 IAGTEVTEENYNDI
+232 N
-246 SNFEGVSGRVSYDPD
+246 
-261 TNTLTLDNATITNTK
+261 
-276 TKDDVDDFLECVGIY
+276 
-291 HWKGVLIIR
+291 
-300 LIGSNTV
+300 
-307 TSVNYIGIFNDDN
+307 
-320 SRFGSGLDISGT
+320 GSG
-332 NKYDDKL
+332 
-339 TVKGGI
+339 
-345 LNWSWS
+345 
-351 RIINCTV
+351 
-358 ETSEN
+358 
-363 IYGLRD
+363 
-369 GEWDFY
+369 
-375 DCIVC
+375 
-380 AKGGD
+380 
-385 SSDDPYTGSISYLK
+385 YTGGSGNTSDS
-399 KTPGYPLPKGMYW
+399 GYTG
-412 KEFKDDRGRTLYTLF
+412 G
-427 GADNKAVTD
+427 
-436 WVTIKNGYEPSE
+436 
-448 ADNIT
+448 
-453 ETDNTTE
+453 
-460 SGDTSEADYTRQRHE
+460 SGNASEADYTRQRHE

-678 DPASLFADEVT
+678 DPASLFADSVT
-689 WDDLSRELNGKAIA
+689 WDDLSNELNGKAIA

>member
-42 DNATITCY
+42 DNATITAT
-50 SEEGTCIRN
+50 SEDGDGECIRN

-75 IPNKERGIYNH
+75 IPNKERGIYTH
-86 QPLTIKGVTSDA
+86 QHLTIKGVTSDA

-104 SHMNQDIGL
+104 SHMNPDIGSL
-113 LNDACIYGE
+113 SDACIYGE
-122 NQTSITFKD
+122 DQAIITVKD
-131 CSVIVDGEGK
+131 CSLIVDGEGK
-141 GLAEGVWNFINCTV
+141 GLADGVWNFINCTV
-155 RAKGGKA
+155 RAKGGIA

-168 ASIPSYK
+168 EGIPSYK

-182 FYWKKEL
+182 FYWKKDL
-189 KYSGYSLVDA
+189 SFSGYTLFDA

-212 PTGDTSE
+212 
-219 SDNTHTPERYGIL
+219 
-232 IAGTEVTEENYNDI
+232 A
-246 SNFEGVSGRVSYDPD
+246 
-261 TNTLTLDNATITNTK
+261 TNTL
-276 TKDDVDDFLECVGIY
+276 
-291 HWKGVLIIR
+291 
-300 LIGSNTV
+300 
-307 TSVNYIGIFNDDN
+307 
-320 SRFGSGLDISGT
+320 SRS
-332 NKYDDKL
+332 
-339 TVKGGI
+339 
-345 LNWSWS
+345 
-351 RIINCTV
+351 
-358 ETSEN
+358 
-363 IYGLRD
+363 
-369 GEWDFY
+369 
-375 DCIVC
+375 
-380 AKGGD
+380 
-385 SSDDPYTGSISYLK
+385 
-399 KTPGYPLPKGMYW
+399 
-412 KEFKDDRGRTLYTLF
+412 
-427 GADNKAVTD
+427 
-436 WVTIKNGYEPSE
+436 
-448 ADNIT
+448 
-453 ETDNTTE
+453 
-460 SGDTSEADYTRQRHE
+460 QR
-475 DINEGLREIK
+475 INEGLREIK
-485 HKAYDLLNSN
+485 HNAYDLLNSN

-507 EDASDRD
+507 EDVSDRD

>member
-1 MEYRLWIADRWL
+1 MGKLYIAGTML
-13 TSENCNN
+13 TSEDCNN
-20 ISNFSGVSGRV
+20 IYNFRSASGRV
-31 SYDPDSRTLTL
+31 SYDPSTKTLTL

-50 SEEGTCIRN
+50 SEECECIRN

-75 IPNKERGIYNH
+75 IPNKERGIYNNQH
-86 QPLTIKGVTSDA
+86 LTIKGVTSDA

-104 SHMNQDIGL
+104 SHMNPEIGYL
-113 LNDACIYGE
+113 SDACIYNE
-122 NQTSITFKD
+122 DQVEVTVKD
-131 CSVIVDGEGK
+131 CALIVDGEGK
-141 GLAEGVWNFINCTV
+141 GLVGGKWHFINCTV
-155 RAKGGKA
+155 RAKGGRF
-162 GSCWNL
+162 GSFIWL
-168 ASIPSYK
+168 DEVPSFK
-175 DCALPTG
+175 DCTPPAGT
-182 FYWKKEL
+182 YWKKKE
-189 KYSGYSLVDA
+189 SGTYSLFGA

-212 PTGDTSE
+212 ATG
-219 SDNTHTPERYGIL
+219 NT
-232 IAGTEVTEENYNDI
+232 N
-246 SNFEGVSGRVSYDPD
+246 
-261 TNTLTLDNATITNTK
+261 
-276 TKDDVDDFLECVGIY
+276 
-291 HWKGVLIIR
+291 
-300 LIGSNTV
+300 
-307 TSVNYIGIFNDDN
+307 
-320 SRFGSGLDISGT
+320 GSG
-332 NKYDDKL
+332 
-339 TVKGGI
+339 
-345 LNWSWS
+345 
-351 RIINCTV
+351 
-358 ETSEN
+358 
-363 IYGLRD
+363 
-369 GEWDFY
+369 
-375 DCIVC
+375 
-380 AKGGD
+380 
-385 SSDDPYTGSISYLK
+385 YTGGSGNTSDS
-399 KTPGYPLPKGMYW
+399 GYTG
-412 KEFKDDRGRTLYTLF
+412 G
-427 GADNKAVTD
+427 
-436 WVTIKNGYEPSE
+436 
-448 ADNIT
+448 
-453 ETDNTTE
+453 
-460 SGDTSEADYTRQRHE
+460 SGNASEADYTRQRHE

-514 FAYILDKRESS
+514 FAYILDKRQSS

-582 QSDIDPNN
+582 QSNIDPNN

-648 STTSSEQ
+648 SATSSEQ
-655 SFVQATTLDQDYFTI
+655 SFIQATTLDQDYFTI

-678 DPASLFADEVT
+678 DPASLFADSVT
-689 WDDLSRELNGKAIA
+689 WDDLSSELNGKAIA

-738 SADASQS
+738 SASASQS

-767 SALRGKSTQQE
+767 SALRGKNTQHE

-796 ITKYTLQLITGPT
+796 ITKYTIQLITGPA
-809 PGTVVRPLYS
+809 PGRVVRPLYS
-819 GTQYQIGYTKCPRRL
+819 GKQYQVGYTKCPRRL

-856 DCFRITEDG
+856 ECFRIGKEG
-865 EIDIFKSV
+865 EQKGKILPTKSI

-879 RDQDPWYY
+879 RAQDPWYY
-887 TFSNSRNREYG
+887 TFSSSRNREYG
-898 NLDSG
+898 DLEPG
-903 EYIYKNPLLRIRS
+903 EYINKGPLLRIRS
-916 KRGGGSYTADD
+916 KRGGGSYSAQD
-927 ERRLTAREMETG
+927 ERRLTAKEMETG

>member
-1 MEYRLWIADRWL
+1 MEYKLWIAGTQV
-13 TSENCNN
+13 TSENCND
-20 ISNFSGVSGRV
+20 ISNFNGVSGRV

-42 DNATITCY
+42 DNATITVKDTGW
-50 SEEGTCIRN
+50 EGI
-59 YIDGG
+59 YITEKEQEL
-64 ITIKL
+64 TIKL
-69 IGSNTI
+69 IGNNTVTAYH
-75 IPNKERGIYNH
+75 NDGMLSLEETVV
-86 QPLTIKGVTSDA
+86 TIMGDTSDA
-98 TLTVRN
+98 TLTAESLNTGDYQGGINFVGDTTVKN
-104 SHMNQDIGL
+104 CSIMAKGGKVGL
-113 LNDACIYGE
+113 IYG
-122 NQTSITFKD
+122 T
-131 CSVIVDGEGK
+131 
-141 GLAEGVWNFINCTV
+141 WHFINCTV
-155 RAKGGKA
+155 RAKGVGDDEYEYK
-162 GSCWNL
+162 GSCSCL
-168 ASIPSYK
+168 YKIPSFK
-175 DCALPTG
+175 DCTLPAG
-182 FYWKKEL
+182 AYWKKNENG
-189 KYSGYSLVDA
+189 SYSLFGA
-199 DDKVVTDWVTVAE
+199 DDKVITDWVTVAE
-212 PTGDTSE
+212 ATG
-219 SDNTHTPERYGIL
+219 NT
-232 IAGTEVTEENYNDI
+232 
-246 SNFEGVSGRVSYDPD
+246 
-261 TNTLTLDNATITNTK
+261 
-276 TKDDVDDFLECVGIY
+276 
-291 HWKGVLIIR
+291 
-300 LIGSNTV
+300 
-307 TSVNYIGIFNDDN
+307 
-320 SRFGSGLDISGT
+320 
-332 NKYDDKL
+332 
-339 TVKGGI
+339 
-345 LNWSWS
+345 
-351 RIINCTV
+351 
-358 ETSEN
+358 
-363 IYGLRD
+363 
-369 GEWDFY
+369 
-375 DCIVC
+375 
-380 AKGGD
+380 
-385 SSDDPYTGSISYLK
+385 
-399 KTPGYPLPKGMYW
+399 
-412 KEFKDDRGRTLYTLF
+412 
-427 GADNKAVTD
+427 
-436 WVTIKNGYEPSE
+436 SE
-448 ADNIT
+448 ADN
-453 ETDNTTE
+453 
-460 SGDTSEADYTRQRHE
+460 TRRRHE
-475 DINEGLREIK
+475 RINEGLRRIK
-485 HKAYDLLNSN
+485 HNAYDLLNSN

-582 QSDIDPNN
+582 QSNIDPNN

-648 STTSSEQ
+648 SATSSEQ
-655 SFVQATTLDQDYFTI
+655 SFIQATTLDQDYFTI

-678 DPASLFADEVT
+678 DPASLFADSVT
-689 WDDLSRELNGKAIA
+689 WDDLSNELNGKAIA

-738 SADASQS
+738 SASASQS

-767 SALRGKSTQQE
+767 SALRGKNTQHE

>member
-1 MEYRLWIADRWL
+1 MEYGIEIAGTQV
-13 TSENCNN
+13 TSENRNN
-20 ISNFSGVSGRV
+20 
-31 SYDPDSRTLTL
+31 
-42 DNATITCY
+42 
-50 SEEGTCIRN
+50 
-59 YIDGG
+59 
-64 ITIKL
+64 
-69 IGSNTI
+69 
-75 IPNKERGIYNH
+75 
-86 QPLTIKGVTSDA
+86 
-98 TLTVRN
+98 
-104 SHMNQDIGL
+104 
-113 LNDACIYGE
+113 
-122 NQTSITFKD
+122 
-131 CSVIVDGEGK
+131 
-141 GLAEGVWNFINCTV
+141 
-155 RAKGGKA
+155 
-162 GSCWNL
+162 
-168 ASIPSYK
+168 
-175 DCALPTG
+175 
-182 FYWKKEL
+182 
-189 KYSGYSLVDA
+189 
-199 DDKVVTDWVTVAE
+199 
-212 PTGDTSE
+212 
-219 SDNTHTPERYGIL
+219 
-232 IAGTEVTEENYNDI
+232 I

-261 TNTLTLDNATITNTK
+261 TKTITLDNATITAKGYTG
-276 TKDDVDDFLECVGIY
+276 VGIGT
-291 HWKGVLIIR
+291 WNKNLTIM
-300 LIGSNTV
+300 LIGNNTITAYKGYGIYIDGDSVITIMGV
-307 TSVNYIGIFNDDN
+307 TSDATLTVESLDTESGQSSGILAKSAYPITVKDC
-320 SRFGSGLDISGT
+320 SIMASGTSSGLTEG
-332 NKYDDKL
+332 K
-339 TVKGGI
+339 
-345 LNWSWS
+345 WHF
-351 RIINCTV
+351 INCTM
-358 ETSEN
+358 
-363 IYGLRD
+363 R
-369 GEWDFY
+369 
-375 DCIVC
+375 
-380 AKGGD
+380 AKGSNRKGYEYD
-385 SSDDPYTGSISYLK
+385 GSCSWLDKIPSYK
-399 KTPGYPLPKGMYW
+399 DCTLPSGLYW
-412 KEFKDDRGRTLYTLF
+412 KEFQYENKTYYSLA
-427 GADNKAVTD
+427 GADDKIVTD
-436 WVTIKNGYEPSE
+436 WVTITE
-448 ADNIT
+448 ATGN
-453 ETDNTTE
+453 
-460 SGDTSEADYTRQRHE
+460 TSEADYTRQRHE
-475 DINEGLREIK
+475 DINEGLREIT
-485 HKAYDLLNSN
+485 HNAYDLLNSN

-648 STTSSEQ
+648 SATSSEQ
-655 SFVQATTLDQDYFTI
+655 SFIQATTLDQDYFTI

-678 DPASLFADEVT
+678 DPASLFADSVT
-689 WDDLSRELNGKAIA
+689 WDDLKSEIGNKAIA

-738 SADASQS
+738 SASASQS
-745 LAESSSYTN
+745 VAESSSYTN

-767 SALRGKSTQQE
+767 SALRGKNTQHE

-796 ITKYTLQLITGPT
+796 VTKYTLQLITGPT

-856 DCFRITEDG
+856 DCFRIGKEG
-865 EIDIFKSV
+865 EQKGKILPTKSI

-879 RDQDPWYY
+879 RAQDPWYY
-887 TFSNSRNREYG
+887 TFSSSRNREYG
-898 NLDSG
+898 DLEPG
-903 EYIYKNPLLRIRS
+903 EYINKGPLLRIRS

>member
-1 MEYRLWIADRWL
+1 MEYGLWIAGTQV

-20 ISNFSGVSGRV
+20 ISNFEGVSGRV

-42 DNATITCY
+42 DNATITVKDTGW
-50 SEEGTCIRN
+50 EGI
-59 YIDGG
+59 YITEKEQEL
-64 ITIKL
+64 TIKL
-69 IGSNTI
+69 IGNNTVTAYH
-75 IPNKERGIYNH
+75 NDGMLSLEETVV
-86 QPLTIKGVTSDA
+86 TIMGDTSDA
-98 TLTVRN
+98 TLTAESLNTGDYQGGINFVGDTTVKN
-104 SHMNQDIGL
+104 CSIMAKGGKVGL
-113 LNDACIYGE
+113 IYG
-122 NQTSITFKD
+122 T
-131 CSVIVDGEGK
+131 
-141 GLAEGVWNFINCTV
+141 WHFINCTV
-155 RAKGGKA
+155 RAKGVGDDEYEYK
-162 GSCWNL
+162 GSCSCL
-168 ASIPSYK
+168 YKIPSFK
-175 DCALPTG
+175 DCTLPAG
-182 FYWKKEL
+182 VYWKKFQYGN
-189 KYSGYSLVDA
+189 KTRYSLFGA
-199 DDKVVTDWVTVAE
+199 DDKVITDWVTVAE
-212 PTGDTSE
+212 ATG
-219 SDNTHTPERYGIL
+219 N
-232 IAGTEVTEENYNDI
+232 
-246 SNFEGVSGRVSYDPD
+246 
-261 TNTLTLDNATITNTK
+261 
-276 TKDDVDDFLECVGIY
+276 
-291 HWKGVLIIR
+291 
-300 LIGSNTV
+300 
-307 TSVNYIGIFNDDN
+307 
-320 SRFGSGLDISGT
+320 
-332 NKYDDKL
+332 
-339 TVKGGI
+339 
-345 LNWSWS
+345 
-351 RIINCTV
+351 
-358 ETSEN
+358 
-363 IYGLRD
+363 
-369 GEWDFY
+369 
-375 DCIVC
+375 
-380 AKGGD
+380 
-385 SSDDPYTGSISYLK
+385 
-399 KTPGYPLPKGMYW
+399 
-412 KEFKDDRGRTLYTLF
+412 
-427 GADNKAVTD
+427 
-436 WVTIKNGYEPSE
+436 
-448 ADNIT
+448 
-453 ETDNTTE
+453 
-460 SGDTSEADYTRQRHE
+460 TSEADYTRRRHE

-678 DPASLFADEVT
+678 DPASLFADSVT
-689 WDDLSRELNGKAIA
+689 WNDLSNELNEKAIA

>member
-1 MEYRLWIADRWL
+1 MEYRL
-13 TSENCNN
+13 
-20 ISNFSGVSGRV
+20 
-31 SYDPDSRTLTL
+31 
-42 DNATITCY
+42 
-50 SEEGTCIRN
+50 
-59 YIDGG
+59 
-64 ITIKL
+64 
-69 IGSNTI
+69 
-75 IPNKERGIYNH
+75 
-86 QPLTIKGVTSDA
+86 
-98 TLTVRN
+98 
-104 SHMNQDIGL
+104 M
-113 LNDACIYGE
+113 
-122 NQTSITFKD
+122 
-131 CSVIVDGEGK
+131 
-141 GLAEGVWNFINCTV
+141 
-155 RAKGGKA
+155 
-162 GSCWNL
+162 
-168 ASIPSYK
+168 
-175 DCALPTG
+175 
-182 FYWKKEL
+182 
-189 KYSGYSLVDA
+189 
-199 DDKVVTDWVTVAE
+199 
-212 PTGDTSE
+212 
-219 SDNTHTPERYGIL
+219 
-232 IAGTEVTEENYNDI
+232 IAGTQVTSENYNDI
-246 SNFEGVSGRVSYDPD
+246 SNFEGVSGRVSYDPSSK
-261 TNTLTLDNATITNTK
+261 TLTLNNATIIATTGSWRKGIGIWGKELTIKLIGKNTITIYDTFGIYVDTDSVITIKGVTSDATLTVENLNTK
-276 TKDDVDDFLECVGIY
+276 DWQNAAIYLVGDA
-291 HWKGVLIIR
+291 
-300 LIGSNTV
+300 TV
-307 TSVNYIGIFNDDN
+307 KNCTIMASGTQGLY
-320 SRFGSGLDISGT
+320 FGS
-332 NKYDDKL
+332 
-339 TVKGGI
+339 
-345 LNWSWS
+345 WHF
-351 RIINCTV
+351 INCTV
-358 ETSEN
+358 
-363 IYGLRD
+363 R
-369 GEWDFY
+369 
-375 DCIVC
+375 
-380 AKGGD
+380 AKGSG
-385 SSDDPYTGSISYLK
+385 SDEYSGSCSWLYK
-399 KTPGYPLPKGMYW
+399 VPSFKDCTLPAGAYW
-412 KEFKDDRGRTLYTLF
+412 KEFQYNNRTYYSLF
-427 GADNKAVTD
+427 GADDKTVTD
-436 WVTIKNGYEPSE
+436 WITIAEPTG
-448 ADNIT
+448 N
-453 ETDNTTE
+453 
-460 SGDTSEADYTRQRHE
+460 TSEADYTRQRHE
-475 DINEGLREIK
+475 DINEGLREIE
-485 HKAYDLLNSN
+485 HDAYDLLNSD
-495 MYDDDY
+495 MYNDKE

-582 QSDIDPNN
+582 QSNIDPNN

-648 STTSSEQ
+648 SATSSEQ
-655 SFVQATTLDQDYFTI
+655 SFIQATTLDQDYFTI

-738 SADASQS
+738 SASASQS

-767 SALRGKSTQQE
+767 SALRGKNTQHE

-796 ITKYTLQLITGPT
+796 ITKYTIQLITGPA
-809 PGTVVRPLYS
+809 PGRVVRPLYS
-819 GTQYQIGYTKCPRRL
+819 GKQYQVGYTKCPRRL

-856 DCFRITEDG
+856 ECFRIGKEG
-865 EIDIFKSV
+865 EQKGKILPTKKV
-873 DGGSSE
+873 NGGSP
-879 RDQDPWYY
+879 DGAQKPWFY
-887 TFSNSRNREYG
+887 TFSHSQNREYG
-898 NLDSG
+898 DLQPG
-903 EYIYKNPLLRIRS
+903 EYINKGPLLRIRS
-916 KRGGGSYTADD
+916 KRGGGSYSAQD
-927 ERRLTAREMETG
+927 ERRLTAKEMETG

>member
-1 MEYRLWIADRWL
+1 M
-13 TSENCNN
+13 
-20 ISNFSGVSGRV
+20 
-31 SYDPDSRTLTL
+31 
-42 DNATITCY
+42 
-50 SEEGTCIRN
+50 
-59 YIDGG
+59 
-64 ITIKL
+64 
-69 IGSNTI
+69 
-75 IPNKERGIYNH
+75 
-86 QPLTIKGVTSDA
+86 
-98 TLTVRN
+98 
-104 SHMNQDIGL
+104 
-113 LNDACIYGE
+113 
-122 NQTSITFKD
+122 
-131 CSVIVDGEGK
+131 
-141 GLAEGVWNFINCTV
+141 
-155 RAKGGKA
+155 
-162 GSCWNL
+162 
-168 ASIPSYK
+168 
-175 DCALPTG
+175 
-182 FYWKKEL
+182 
-189 KYSGYSLVDA
+189 
-199 DDKVVTDWVTVAE
+199 
-212 PTGDTSE
+212 
-219 SDNTHTPERYGIL
+219 
-232 IAGTEVTEENYNDI
+232 YND
-246 SNFEGVSGRVSYDPD
+246 
-261 TNTLTLDNATITNTK
+261 
-276 TKDDVDDFLECVGIY
+276 
-291 HWKGVLIIR
+291 
-300 LIGSNTV
+300 
-307 TSVNYIGIFNDDN
+307 
-320 SRFGSGLDISGT
+320 
-332 NKYDDKL
+332 
-339 TVKGGI
+339 
-345 LNWSWS
+345 
-351 RIINCTV
+351 
-358 ETSEN
+358 
-363 IYGLRD
+363 
-369 GEWDFY
+369 
-375 DCIVC
+375 
-380 AKGGD
+380 
-385 SSDDPYTGSISYLK
+385 
-399 KTPGYPLPKGMYW
+399 
-412 KEFKDDRGRTLYTLF
+412 KE
-427 GADNKAVTD
+427 
-436 WVTIKNGYEPSE
+436 
-448 ADNIT
+448 
-453 ETDNTTE
+453 
-460 SGDTSEADYTRQRHE
+460 
-475 DINEGLREIK
+475 
-485 HKAYDLLNSN
+485 
-495 MYDDDY
+495 

-648 STTSSEQ
+648 SATSSEQ
-655 SFVQATTLDQDYFTI
+655 SFIQATTLDQDYFTI

-856 DCFRITEDG
+856 DCFRVTEDG
-865 EIDIFKSV
+865 KIDIFKSV

-887 TFSNSRNREYG
+887 TFSHSRNREYG
-898 NLDSG
+898 DLKPG

-916 KRGGGSYTADD
+916 KCGGGSYSGDT
-927 ERRLTAREMETG
+927 EERLTPKKMETG

>member
-42 DNATITCY
+42 DNATITAT
-50 SEEGTCIRN
+50 SEDGDGECIRN

-75 IPNKERGIYNH
+75 IPNKERGIYTH
-86 QPLTIKGVTSDA
+86 QHLTIKGVTSDA

-104 SHMNQDIGL
+104 SHMNPDIGSL
-113 LNDACIYGE
+113 SDACIYGE
-122 NQTSITFKD
+122 DQAIITVKD
-131 CSVIVDGEGK
+131 CSLIVDGEGK
-141 GLAEGVWNFINCTV
+141 GLADGVWNFINCTV
-155 RAKGGKA
+155 RAKGGIA

-168 ASIPSYK
+168 EGIPSYK

-182 FYWKKEL
+182 FYWKKDL
-189 KYSGYSLVDA
+189 SFSGYTLFDA

-212 PTGDTSE
+212 
-219 SDNTHTPERYGIL
+219 
-232 IAGTEVTEENYNDI
+232 A
-246 SNFEGVSGRVSYDPD
+246 
-261 TNTLTLDNATITNTK
+261 TNTL
-276 TKDDVDDFLECVGIY
+276 
-291 HWKGVLIIR
+291 
-300 LIGSNTV
+300 
-307 TSVNYIGIFNDDN
+307 
-320 SRFGSGLDISGT
+320 SRS
-332 NKYDDKL
+332 
-339 TVKGGI
+339 
-345 LNWSWS
+345 
-351 RIINCTV
+351 
-358 ETSEN
+358 
-363 IYGLRD
+363 
-369 GEWDFY
+369 
-375 DCIVC
+375 
-380 AKGGD
+380 
-385 SSDDPYTGSISYLK
+385 
-399 KTPGYPLPKGMYW
+399 
-412 KEFKDDRGRTLYTLF
+412 
-427 GADNKAVTD
+427 
-436 WVTIKNGYEPSE
+436 
-448 ADNIT
+448 
-453 ETDNTTE
+453 
-460 SGDTSEADYTRQRHE
+460 QR
-475 DINEGLREIK
+475 INEGLREIK
-485 HKAYDLLNSN
+485 HNAYDLLNSD
-495 MYDDDY
+495 MYDDNY

>member
-1 MEYRLWIADRWL
+1 MGKLYIAGTMS
-13 TSENCNN
+13 TSEDCNN
-20 ISNFSGVSGRV
+20 IYNFRSASGRV
-31 SYDPDSRTLTL
+31 SYDPSTKTLTL

-50 SEEGTCIRN
+50 SEECECIRN

-75 IPNKERGIYNH
+75 IPNKERGIYNNQH
-86 QPLTIKGVTSDA
+86 LTIKGVTSDA

-104 SHMNQDIGL
+104 SHMNPEIGYL
-113 LNDACIYGE
+113 SDACIYNE
-122 NQTSITFKD
+122 DQVEVTVKD
-131 CSVIVDGEGK
+131 CALIVDGEGK
-141 GLAEGVWNFINCTV
+141 GLVGGKWHFINCTV
-155 RAKGGKA
+155 RAKGGRF
-162 GSCWNL
+162 GSFIWL
-168 ASIPSYK
+168 DEVPSFK
-175 DCALPTG
+175 DCTPPAGT
-182 FYWKKEL
+182 YWKKKE
-189 KYSGYSLVDA
+189 SGTYSLFGA

-212 PTGDTSE
+212 ATG
-219 SDNTHTPERYGIL
+219 NT
-232 IAGTEVTEENYNDI
+232 N
-246 SNFEGVSGRVSYDPD
+246 
-261 TNTLTLDNATITNTK
+261 
-276 TKDDVDDFLECVGIY
+276 
-291 HWKGVLIIR
+291 
-300 LIGSNTV
+300 
-307 TSVNYIGIFNDDN
+307 
-320 SRFGSGLDISGT
+320 GSG
-332 NKYDDKL
+332 
-339 TVKGGI
+339 
-345 LNWSWS
+345 
-351 RIINCTV
+351 
-358 ETSEN
+358 
-363 IYGLRD
+363 
-369 GEWDFY
+369 
-375 DCIVC
+375 
-380 AKGGD
+380 
-385 SSDDPYTGSISYLK
+385 YTG
-399 KTPGYPLPKGMYW
+399 G
-412 KEFKDDRGRTLYTLF
+412 
-427 GADNKAVTD
+427 
-436 WVTIKNGYEPSE
+436 
-448 ADNIT
+448 
-453 ETDNTTE
+453 
-460 SGDTSEADYTRQRHE
+460 SGNASEADYTRQRHE

>member
-1 MEYRLWIADRWL
+1 MDYGIEITGTKVTD
-13 TSENCNN
+13 ENYND
-20 ISNFSGVSGRV
+20 ISLSNFSGVTGRV
-31 SYDPDSRTLTL
+31 SFDPDTHTLTL
-42 DNATITCY
+42 DNAIIGSREDY
-50 SEEGTCIRN
+50 VGIEN
-59 YIDGG
+59 FVDGG
-64 ITIKL
+64 LTIKL
-69 IGSNTI
+69 IGINTI
-75 IPNKERGIYNH
+75 YSSTNDGIYSH
-86 QPLTIKGVTSDA
+86 TALTIKGITSDA
-98 TLTVRN
+98 KLFIKAAN
-104 SHMNQDIGL
+104 KGDFHAS
-113 LNDACIYGE
+113 CIYTSTGE
-122 NQTSITFKD
+122 SVTVKD
-131 CSVIVDGEGK
+131 CSLILDGAEK
-141 GLAEGVWNFINCTV
+141 GLYGGIWNFINCTV
-155 RAKGGKA
+155 RVKGGGNGTDDEEC
-162 GSCWNL
+162 GSCFSL
-168 ASIPSYK
+168 DEKPS
-175 DCALPTG
+175 CTLPAG
-182 FYWKKEL
+182 LYWLGESWDDNKNSYYL
-189 KYSGYSLVDA
+189 FGA
-199 DDKVVTDWVTVAE
+199 DDKIVTDWVTLAE
-212 PTGDTSE
+212 ATGNTSKPGNR
-219 SDNTHTPERYGIL
+219 S
-232 IAGTEVTEENYNDI
+232 
-246 SNFEGVSGRVSYDPD
+246 
-261 TNTLTLDNATITNTK
+261 
-276 TKDDVDDFLECVGIY
+276 
-291 HWKGVLIIR
+291 
-300 LIGSNTV
+300 
-307 TSVNYIGIFNDDN
+307 
-320 SRFGSGLDISGT
+320 
-332 NKYDDKL
+332 
-339 TVKGGI
+339 
-345 LNWSWS
+345 
-351 RIINCTV
+351 
-358 ETSEN
+358 ETGN
-363 IYGLRD
+363 
-369 GEWDFY
+369 
-375 DCIVC
+375 
-380 AKGGD
+380 
-385 SSDDPYTGSISYLK
+385 
-399 KTPGYPLPKGMYW
+399 
-412 KEFKDDRGRTLYTLF
+412 
-427 GADNKAVTD
+427 
-436 WVTIKNGYEPSE
+436 
-448 ADNIT
+448 
-453 ETDNTTE
+453 
-460 SGDTSEADYTRQRHE
+460 TSEADYTRQRHE
-475 DINEGLREIK
+475 YINEGLRRIK
-485 HKAYDLLNSN
+485 HNANDLLNRN

-514 FAYILDKRESS
+514 FAYILDKRQSS

-582 QSDIDPNN
+582 QSNIDPNN

-648 STTSSEQ
+648 SATSSEQ
-655 SFVQATTLDQDYFTI
+655 SFIQATTLDQDYFTI

-678 DPASLFADEVT
+678 DPASLFADSVT
-689 WDDLSRELNGKAIA
+689 WDDLKSEIGNKAIA

-738 SADASQS
+738 SASASQS
-745 LAESSSYTN
+745 VAESSSYTN

-767 SALRGKSTQQE
+767 SALRGKNTQHE

-856 DCFRITEDG
+856 DCFRIGKEG
-865 EIDIFKSV
+865 EQKGKILPTKSIN
-873 DGGSSE
+873 GGSPE
-879 RDQDPWYY
+879 KAQDPWYY
-887 TFSNSRNREYG
+887 TFSSSRNREYG
-898 NLDSG
+898 DLEPG
-903 EYIYKNPLLRIRS
+903 EYINKGPLLRIRS

>member
-1 MEYRLWIADRWL
+1 ML
-13 TSENCNN
+13 TSEDCNN
-20 ISNFSGVSGRV
+20 IYNFRSASGRV
-31 SYDPDSRTLTL
+31 SYDPSTKTLTL

-50 SEEGTCIRN
+50 SEECECIRN

-75 IPNKERGIYNH
+75 IPNKERGIYNNQH
-86 QPLTIKGVTSDA
+86 LTIKGVTSDA

-104 SHMNQDIGL
+104 SHMNPEIGYL
-113 LNDACIYGE
+113 SDACIYNE
-122 NQTSITFKD
+122 DQVEVTVKD
-131 CSVIVDGEGK
+131 CALIVDGEGK
-141 GLAEGVWNFINCTV
+141 GLVGGKWHFINCTV
-155 RAKGGKA
+155 RAKGGRF
-162 GSCWNL
+162 GSFIWL
-168 ASIPSYK
+168 DEVPSFK
-175 DCALPTG
+175 DCTPPAGT
-182 FYWKKEL
+182 YWKKKE
-189 KYSGYSLVDA
+189 SDTYSLFGA

-212 PTGDTSE
+212 ATG
-219 SDNTHTPERYGIL
+219 NT
-232 IAGTEVTEENYNDI
+232 ND
-246 SNFEGVSGRVSYDPD
+246 SGY
-261 TNTLTLDNATITNTK
+261 T
-276 TKDDVDDFLECVGIY
+276 G
-291 HWKGVLIIR
+291 
-300 LIGSNTV
+300 
-307 TSVNYIGIFNDDN
+307 
-320 SRFGSGLDISGT
+320 GSG
-332 NKYDDKL
+332 N
-339 TVKGGI
+339 
-345 LNWSWS
+345 
-351 RIINCTV
+351 
-358 ETSEN
+358 
-363 IYGLRD
+363 
-369 GEWDFY
+369 
-375 DCIVC
+375 
-380 AKGGD
+380 A
-385 SSDDPYTGSISYLK
+385 
-399 KTPGYPLPKGMYW
+399 
-412 KEFKDDRGRTLYTLF
+412 
-427 GADNKAVTD
+427 
-436 WVTIKNGYEPSE
+436 
-448 ADNIT
+448 
-453 ETDNTTE
+453 
-460 SGDTSEADYTRQRHE
+460 SEADYTRQRHE
-475 DINEGLREIK
+475 YINEGLREIK

>member
-1 MEYRLWIADRWL
+1 MGKLYIAGTML
-13 TSENCNN
+13 TSEDCNN
-20 ISNFSGVSGRV
+20 IYNFRSASGRV
-31 SYDPDSRTLTL
+31 SYDPSTKTLTL

-50 SEEGTCIRN
+50 SEECECIRN

-75 IPNKERGIYNH
+75 IPNKERGIYNNQH
-86 QPLTIKGVTSDA
+86 LTIKGVTSDA

-104 SHMNQDIGL
+104 SHMNPEIGYL
-113 LNDACIYGE
+113 SDACIYNE
-122 NQTSITFKD
+122 DQVEVTVKD
-131 CSVIVDGEGK
+131 CALIVDGEGK
-141 GLAEGVWNFINCTV
+141 GLVGGKWHFINCTV
-155 RAKGGKA
+155 RAKGGRF
-162 GSCWNL
+162 GSFIWL
-168 ASIPSYK
+168 DEVPSFK
-175 DCALPTG
+175 DCTPPAGT
-182 FYWKKEL
+182 YWKKKE
-189 KYSGYSLVDA
+189 SGTYSLFGA
-199 DDKVVTDWVTVAE
+199 DDKVVTNWVTVAE
-212 PTGDTSE
+212 ATG
-219 SDNTHTPERYGIL
+219 NT
-232 IAGTEVTEENYNDI
+232 N
-246 SNFEGVSGRVSYDPD
+246 
-261 TNTLTLDNATITNTK
+261 
-276 TKDDVDDFLECVGIY
+276 
-291 HWKGVLIIR
+291 
-300 LIGSNTV
+300 
-307 TSVNYIGIFNDDN
+307 
-320 SRFGSGLDISGT
+320 GSG
-332 NKYDDKL
+332 
-339 TVKGGI
+339 
-345 LNWSWS
+345 
-351 RIINCTV
+351 
-358 ETSEN
+358 
-363 IYGLRD
+363 
-369 GEWDFY
+369 
-375 DCIVC
+375 
-380 AKGGD
+380 
-385 SSDDPYTGSISYLK
+385 YTGGSGNTSDS
-399 KTPGYPLPKGMYW
+399 GYTG
-412 KEFKDDRGRTLYTLF
+412 G
-427 GADNKAVTD
+427 
-436 WVTIKNGYEPSE
+436 
-448 ADNIT
+448 
-453 ETDNTTE
+453 
-460 SGDTSEADYTRQRHE
+460 SGNASEADYTRQRHE
-475 DINEGLREIK
+475 DINAGLREIK
-485 HKAYDLLNSN
+485 HNAYALLNSD
-495 MYDDDY
+495 MYDDNY

-689 WDDLSRELNGKAIA
+689 WDDLSNELNGKAIA

>member
-1 MEYRLWIADRWL
+1 MDYELWIADRWL

-50 SEEGTCIRN
+50 SEGGIGIMN

-75 IPNKERGIYNH
+75 IPNKERGIYTH
-86 QPLTIKGVTSDA
+86 QHLTIKGVTSDA

-104 SHMNQDIGL
+104 SHMNPDIGSL
-113 LNDACIYGE
+113 SDACIYGE
-122 NQTSITFKD
+122 DQAIITVKD
-131 CSVIVDGEGK
+131 CSLIVDGEGK
-141 GLAEGVWNFINCTV
+141 GLADGVWNFINCTV
-155 RAKGGKA
+155 RAKGGIA

-168 ASIPSYK
+168 EGIPSYK

-182 FYWKKEL
+182 FYWKKDL
-189 KYSGYSLVDA
+189 SFSGYTLFDA

-212 PTGDTSE
+212 
-219 SDNTHTPERYGIL
+219 
-232 IAGTEVTEENYNDI
+232 A
-246 SNFEGVSGRVSYDPD
+246 
-261 TNTLTLDNATITNTK
+261 TNTL
-276 TKDDVDDFLECVGIY
+276 
-291 HWKGVLIIR
+291 
-300 LIGSNTV
+300 
-307 TSVNYIGIFNDDN
+307 
-320 SRFGSGLDISGT
+320 SRS
-332 NKYDDKL
+332 
-339 TVKGGI
+339 
-345 LNWSWS
+345 
-351 RIINCTV
+351 
-358 ETSEN
+358 
-363 IYGLRD
+363 
-369 GEWDFY
+369 
-375 DCIVC
+375 
-380 AKGGD
+380 
-385 SSDDPYTGSISYLK
+385 
-399 KTPGYPLPKGMYW
+399 
-412 KEFKDDRGRTLYTLF
+412 
-427 GADNKAVTD
+427 
-436 WVTIKNGYEPSE
+436 
-448 ADNIT
+448 
-453 ETDNTTE
+453 
-460 SGDTSEADYTRQRHE
+460 QR
-475 DINEGLREIK
+475 INEGLREIK
-485 HKAYDLLNSN
+485 HNAYDLLNSN

-507 EDASDRD
+507 EDVSDRD

-678 DPASLFADEVT
+678 DPASLFADSVT
-689 WDDLSRELNGKAIA
+689 WNDLSNELNGKAIA

>member
-1 MEYRLWIADRWL
+1 MMGKLYIAGTML
-13 TSENCNN
+13 TSEDCNN
-20 ISNFSGVSGRV
+20 IYNFRSASGRV
-31 SYDPDSRTLTL
+31 SYDPSTKTLTL

-50 SEEGTCIRN
+50 SEECECIRN

-75 IPNKERGIYNH
+75 IPNKERGIYNNQH
-86 QPLTIKGVTSDA
+86 LTIKGVTSDA

-104 SHMNQDIGL
+104 SHMNPEIGYL
-113 LNDACIYGE
+113 SDACIYNE
-122 NQTSITFKD
+122 DQVEVTVKD
-131 CSVIVDGEGK
+131 CALIVDGEGK
-141 GLAEGVWNFINCTV
+141 GLVGGKWHFINCTV
-155 RAKGGKA
+155 RAKGGRF
-162 GSCWNL
+162 GSFIWL
-168 ASIPSYK
+168 DEVPSFK
-175 DCALPTG
+175 DCTPPAGT
-182 FYWKKEL
+182 YWKKKE
-189 KYSGYSLVDA
+189 SGTYSLFGA

-212 PTGDTSE
+212 ATG
-219 SDNTHTPERYGIL
+219 NT
-232 IAGTEVTEENYNDI
+232 N
-246 SNFEGVSGRVSYDPD
+246 
-261 TNTLTLDNATITNTK
+261 
-276 TKDDVDDFLECVGIY
+276 
-291 HWKGVLIIR
+291 
-300 LIGSNTV
+300 
-307 TSVNYIGIFNDDN
+307 
-320 SRFGSGLDISGT
+320 GSG
-332 NKYDDKL
+332 
-339 TVKGGI
+339 
-345 LNWSWS
+345 
-351 RIINCTV
+351 
-358 ETSEN
+358 
-363 IYGLRD
+363 
-369 GEWDFY
+369 
-375 DCIVC
+375 
-380 AKGGD
+380 
-385 SSDDPYTGSISYLK
+385 YTGGSGNTSDS
-399 KTPGYPLPKGMYW
+399 GYTG
-412 KEFKDDRGRTLYTLF
+412 G
-427 GADNKAVTD
+427 
-436 WVTIKNGYEPSE
+436 
-448 ADNIT
+448 
-453 ETDNTTE
+453 
-460 SGDTSEADYTRQRHE
+460 SGNASEADYTRQRHE
-475 DINEGLREIK
+475 DINAGLREIK
-485 HKAYDLLNSN
+485 HNAYALLNSD
-495 MYDDDY
+495 MYDDNY

-689 WDDLSRELNGKAIA
+689 WDDLSNELNGKAIA

>member
-1 MEYRLWIADRWL
+1 ML
-13 TSENCNN
+13 TSEDCNN
-20 ISNFSGVSGRV
+20 IYNFRSASGRV
-31 SYDPDSRTLTL
+31 SYDPSTKTLTL

-50 SEEGTCIRN
+50 SEECECIRN

-75 IPNKERGIYNH
+75 IPNKERGIYNNQH
-86 QPLTIKGVTSDA
+86 LTIKGVTSDA

-104 SHMNQDIGL
+104 SHMNPEIGYL
-113 LNDACIYGE
+113 SDACIYNE
-122 NQTSITFKD
+122 DQVEVTVKD
-131 CSVIVDGEGK
+131 CALIVDGEGK
-141 GLAEGVWNFINCTV
+141 GLVGGKWHFINCTV
-155 RAKGGKA
+155 RAKGGRF
-162 GSCWNL
+162 GSFIWL
-168 ASIPSYK
+168 DEVPSFK
-175 DCALPTG
+175 DCTPPSGT
-182 FYWKKEL
+182 YWKKKE
-189 KYSGYSLVDA
+189 SDTYSLFGA

-212 PTGDTSE
+212 ATG
-219 SDNTHTPERYGIL
+219 NT
-232 IAGTEVTEENYNDI
+232 ND
-246 SNFEGVSGRVSYDPD
+246 SGY
-261 TNTLTLDNATITNTK
+261 T
-276 TKDDVDDFLECVGIY
+276 G
-291 HWKGVLIIR
+291 
-300 LIGSNTV
+300 
-307 TSVNYIGIFNDDN
+307 
-320 SRFGSGLDISGT
+320 GSG
-332 NKYDDKL
+332 N
-339 TVKGGI
+339 
-345 LNWSWS
+345 
-351 RIINCTV
+351 
-358 ETSEN
+358 
-363 IYGLRD
+363 
-369 GEWDFY
+369 
-375 DCIVC
+375 
-380 AKGGD
+380 A
-385 SSDDPYTGSISYLK
+385 
-399 KTPGYPLPKGMYW
+399 
-412 KEFKDDRGRTLYTLF
+412 
-427 GADNKAVTD
+427 
-436 WVTIKNGYEPSE
+436 
-448 ADNIT
+448 
-453 ETDNTTE
+453 
-460 SGDTSEADYTRQRHE
+460 SEADYTRQRHE
-475 DINEGLREIK
+475 YINEGLREIK

>member
-1 MEYRLWIADRWL
+1 MEDGLFIAATDI
-13 TSENCNN
+13 TSENCND
-20 ISNFSGVSGRV
+20 ISNLRGVSGRV
-31 SYDPDSRTLTL
+31 IFNYSARTLTL
-42 DNATITCY
+42 DNATIIAKVP
-50 SEEGTCIRN
+50 GHFFGN
-59 YIDGG
+59 YMDGG
-64 ITIKL
+64 LTIEL

-75 IPNKERGIYNH
+75 IANGNYGIYAYTD
-86 QPLTIKGVTSDA
+86 LTIEGITSDA
-98 TLTVRN
+98 TLTVR
-104 SHMNQDIGL
+104 SSYRAEEIGIM
-113 LNDACIYGE
+113 NDACIYGCSE
-122 NQTSITFKD
+122 TNITIKD
-131 CSVIVDGEGK
+131 CSLIVDGEGK
-141 GLAEGVWNFINCTV
+141 GLSGGFWKFINCTV
-155 RAKGGKA
+155 RAKGGFP
-162 GSCWNL
+162 GSCRML
-168 ASIPSYK
+168 EGIPSYK
-175 DCALPTG
+175 DCALPAG
-182 FYWKKEL
+182 FCWKKDN
-189 KYSGYSLVDA
+189 YRGYCLYDA
-199 DDKVVTDWVTVAE
+199 DGKVVTDWVTVAE
-212 PTGDTSE
+212 ATGNTSE
-219 SDNTHTPERYGIL
+219 SY
-232 IAGTEVTEENYNDI
+232 
-246 SNFEGVSGRVSYDPD
+246 
-261 TNTLTLDNATITNTK
+261 
-276 TKDDVDDFLECVGIY
+276 
-291 HWKGVLIIR
+291 
-300 LIGSNTV
+300 
-307 TSVNYIGIFNDDN
+307 
-320 SRFGSGLDISGT
+320 
-332 NKYDDKL
+332 
-339 TVKGGI
+339 
-345 LNWSWS
+345 
-351 RIINCTV
+351 
-358 ETSEN
+358 
-363 IYGLRD
+363 
-369 GEWDFY
+369 
-375 DCIVC
+375 
-380 AKGGD
+380 
-385 SSDDPYTGSISYLK
+385 
-399 KTPGYPLPKGMYW
+399 
-412 KEFKDDRGRTLYTLF
+412 
-427 GADNKAVTD
+427 
-436 WVTIKNGYEPSE
+436 
-448 ADNIT
+448 
-453 ETDNTTE
+453 
-460 SGDTSEADYTRQRHE
+460 YTRQRHE

-485 HKAYDLLNSN
+485 HNAYDLLNSN

-507 EDASDRD
+507 EDVSDRD

-648 STTSSEQ
+648 SATSSEQ
-655 SFVQATTLDQDYFTI
+655 SFIQATTLDQDYFTI

-678 DPASLFADEVT
+678 DPASLFADSVT
-689 WDDLSRELNGKAIA
+689 WDDLKSEIGNKAIA

-767 SALRGKSTQQE
+767 SALRGKNTQHE

-796 ITKYTLQLITGPT
+796 VTKYTIQLITGSA
-809 PGTVVRPLYS
+809 PGRVVRPLYS

-856 DCFRITEDG
+856 DCFRIGKEG
-865 EIDIFKSV
+865 EQKGKILPTKSI
-873 DGGSSE
+873 DGGSPE
-879 RDQDPWYY
+879 KAQDPWFY
-887 TFSNSRNREYG
+887 TFSSSRNREYG
-898 NLDSG
+898 DLEPG
-903 EYIYKNPLLRIRS
+903 EYINKGPLLRIRS

>member
-1 MEYRLWIADRWL
+1 MEYKLWIAGIQV
-13 TSENCNN
+13 TSENCNELSSYN
-20 ISNFSGVSGRV
+20 RINGEV
-31 SYDPDSRTLTL
+31 SYDPSSNTLTL
-42 DNATITCY
+42 DNATITAKDTGWEGIY
-50 SEEGTCIRN
+50 ISEKEL
-59 YIDGG
+59 
-64 ITIKL
+64 TIKL
-69 IGSNTI
+69 IGNNTVTAYQNDGMLSLEETVI
-75 IPNKERGIYNH
+75 
-86 QPLTIKGVTSDA
+86 TIMGDTSDA
-98 TLTVRN
+98 TLTVESLN
-104 SHMNQDIGL
+104 TGEYQGGIKFVGDTTVKNCSIMAKGGKDGL
-113 LNDACIYGE
+113 IFG
-122 NQTSITFKD
+122 T
-131 CSVIVDGEGK
+131 
-141 GLAEGVWNFINCTV
+141 WHFINCTV
-155 RAKGGKA
+155 RAKGGGDDEYK
-162 GSCWNL
+162 GSCSCL
-168 ASIPSYK
+168 YKIPSFK
-175 DCALPTG
+175 DCTPPAG
-182 FYWKKEL
+182 AYWKEFQRDNKTN
-189 KYSGYSLVDA
+189 YSLFGA
-199 DDKVVTDWVTVAE
+199 DDKVITDWVTVAE
-212 PTGDTSE
+212 ATGDTNGSSYPDE
-219 SDNTHTPERYGIL
+219 PDNTL
-232 IAGTEVTEENYNDI
+232 
-246 SNFEGVSGRVSYDPD
+246 
-261 TNTLTLDNATITNTK
+261 
-276 TKDDVDDFLECVGIY
+276 
-291 HWKGVLIIR
+291 
-300 LIGSNTV
+300 
-307 TSVNYIGIFNDDN
+307 
-320 SRFGSGLDISGT
+320 SRS
-332 NKYDDKL
+332 
-339 TVKGGI
+339 
-345 LNWSWS
+345 
-351 RIINCTV
+351 
-358 ETSEN
+358 
-363 IYGLRD
+363 
-369 GEWDFY
+369 
-375 DCIVC
+375 
-380 AKGGD
+380 
-385 SSDDPYTGSISYLK
+385 
-399 KTPGYPLPKGMYW
+399 
-412 KEFKDDRGRTLYTLF
+412 
-427 GADNKAVTD
+427 
-436 WVTIKNGYEPSE
+436 
-448 ADNIT
+448 
-453 ETDNTTE
+453 
-460 SGDTSEADYTRQRHE
+460 QR
-475 DINEGLREIK
+475 INEGLREIK

-582 QSDIDPNN
+582 QSNIDPNN

>member
-1 MEYRLWIADRWL
+1 MDYELWIAGRTV

-31 SYDPDSRTLTL
+31 SYDPS
-42 DNATITCY
+42 
-50 SEEGTCIRN
+50 S
-59 YIDGG
+59 
-64 ITIKL
+64 
-69 IGSNTI
+69 
-75 IPNKERGIYNH
+75 
-86 QPLTIKGVTSDA
+86 
-98 TLTVRN
+98 
-104 SHMNQDIGL
+104 
-113 LNDACIYGE
+113 
-122 NQTSITFKD
+122 
-131 CSVIVDGEGK
+131 
-141 GLAEGVWNFINCTV
+141 
-155 RAKGGKA
+155 
-162 GSCWNL
+162 
-168 ASIPSYK
+168 
-175 DCALPTG
+175 
-182 FYWKKEL
+182 
-189 KYSGYSLVDA
+189 
-199 DDKVVTDWVTVAE
+199 
-212 PTGDTSE
+212 
-219 SDNTHTPERYGIL
+219 
-232 IAGTEVTEENYNDI
+232 
-246 SNFEGVSGRVSYDPD
+246 
-261 TNTLTLDNATITNTK
+261 NTLTLDNATITATG
-276 TKDDVDDFLECVGIY
+276 KDYGIDS
-291 HWKGVLIIR
+291 KIDGLTIRII
-300 LIGSNTV
+300 GTCTV
-307 TSVNYIGIFNDDN
+307 TSEYVNALVFDFDYYSHNTITITGGKLKL
-320 SRFGSGLDISGT
+320 SARRFGLNACWGVSLTIDNCNIESDGTFGSNNNNARITINNSNITAISKTDDDATMRGIESLTLNGCAITYPSGAYYSSELRAITCDGNNKLYGEIIITANGSG
-332 NKYDDKL
+332 
-339 TVKGGI
+339 
-345 LNWSWS
+345 
-351 RIINCTV
+351 
-358 ETSEN
+358 
-363 IYGLRD
+363 
-369 GEWDFY
+369 
-375 DCIVC
+375 
-380 AKGGD
+380 
-385 SSDDPYTGSISYLK
+385 YTG
-399 KTPGYPLPKGMYW
+399 G
-412 KEFKDDRGRTLYTLF
+412 
-427 GADNKAVTD
+427 
-436 WVTIKNGYEPSE
+436 
-448 ADNIT
+448 
-453 ETDNTTE
+453 
-460 SGDTSEADYTRQRHE
+460 SGNASEADYTRRRHE
-475 DINEGLREIK
+475 DINEGLRRIK
-485 HKAYDLLNSN
+485 HDAYALLNSD
-495 MYDDDY
+495 MYNDKE
-501 SYPEAI
+501 SYPEAV

-590 SDVRMAINNIMHT
+590 SDVRMAINNIMHI

-648 STTSSEQ
+648 SATSSEQ
-655 SFVQATTLDQDYFTI
+655 SFIQATTLDQDYFTI

-678 DPASLFADEVT
+678 DPASLFADSVT
-689 WDDLSRELNGKAIA
+689 WDDLRRELNGKAIA

-738 SADASQS
+738 SASASQS

-767 SALRGKSTQQE
+767 SALRGKNTQQE

-819 GTQYQIGYTKCPRRL
+819 GKQYQIGYTKCPRRL

-856 DCFRITEDG
+856 DCFRIGKEG
-865 EIDIFKSV
+865 EQKGKILPTKSI
-873 DGGSSE
+873 DGGSPE
-879 RDQDPWYY
+879 KAQDPWYY
-887 TFSNSRNREYG
+887 TFSSSRNREYG
-898 NLDSG
+898 DLEPG
-903 EYIYKNPLLRIRS
+903 EYINKGPLLRIRS
-916 KRGGGSYTADD
+916 KRGGGSYSAQD

-949 YDSVKIRDLEP
+949 YGSVKIRDLEP